1 MRYDSIEKFN
11 PPPPQRTMNMRKHT
25 LLLFLLLMAMPVL
38 AENRSFRQARE
49 IAERHAAKNGAHIG
63 QQSVKRAK
71 VLNKQQSTTSSRGYY
86 VFPHDGNCGYTIV
99 SGDDRMPEIVGYS
112 TTDTYSE
119 ENMPDGMK
127 HLMQAYEAMA
137 TALANGD
144 AKVERCLAEKE
155 ALAADST
162 YRQPR
167 VEPLLADI
175 AWGQTEPY
183 NNLCPMYDGQRRTV
197 TGCVAT
203 AMAQLMMY
211 YKYPQTLK
219 SDIPAYQT
227 SSYQL
232 DMPSVSAGER
242 YDWDNMLPQYSGS
255 AYTAA
260 QANAVA
266 KLMYHC
272 GLSAKADYGP
282 STGTN
287 CTPDVLVKY
296 WGYDPDVIKQLYR
309 ENFSLRR
316 WTYILD
322 AELRASRPVLYGGV
336 STTSGGHAFLCDGT
350 DGDGLYHIN
359 WGWNGWSNGYFDITI
374 LNSDYSGTES
384 TTAPADGFNYSCDMI
399 VGIMPD
405 NGVADAPLIE
415 TPLLKARENEGVGCE
430 LLTTERADTSGS
442 FRLSIAA
449 EFVNEEKTAFDGYA
463 GVGLKD
469 ESGIYLPL
477 STSKIYLEGMMEDG
491 SCYIEPLTFEID
503 YSFPKGRTRIY
514 QIYSTD
520 GNTWQQCGNYGK
532 LCYNFYGKLFYEFDA
547 TDTTLRMAE
556 DTLSA
561 SLASVDEFVEGYDAS
576 FNLTTSTTACSE
588 QMVMLYVYG
597 SQTPDK
603 PSEYAQSLY
612 VNIPAKGHVTRRF
625 ALRPPSAGDL
635 YVWVCDK
642 DGRELVSA
650 QKFEVAESQA
660 PILTLASKHVNTTAG
675 DLETE
680 NAYLWGYRTAVPRVN
695 ADKAV
700 LTYNVRND
708 GGLCYANA
716 RLTSAAFNSSTPD
729 GVYSSQSKRVKLSG
743 NGAVTTLT
751 FTLPLADYED
761 MRSLRCYLT
770 LYNSSVSAEIMDLDV
785 SEIPEVK
792 YYMVDNPNRY
802 WIQRGSALLFYIAG
816 APVGVHHIQASGN
829 SLTVQGGHGCMVLM
843 SEMPRKV
850 GIYNLQ
856 GQCVKYVAV
865 EAGQQQNISLPSGI
879 YVVEGKKVIVY

>member
-1 MRYDSIEKFN
+1 
-11 PPPPQRTMNMRKHT
+11 MRKHT

-137 TALANGD
+137 IALANGD
-144 AKVERCLAEKE
+144 AKAERCLAEKE

-167 VEPLLADI
+167 VAPLLADVV
-175 AWGQTEPY
+175 WGQTEPY
-183 NNLCPMYDGQRRTV
+183 NNLCPMYDDQRRTLN
-197 TGCVAT
+197 GCVPT

-211 YKYPQTLK
+211 YQYPQTLK

-227 SSYQL
+227 ESYQL
-232 DMPSVSAGER
+232 NMPSVSAGER
-242 YDWDNMLPQYSGS
+242 YDWDNMLPQYSGG

-272 GLSAKADYGP
+272 GLSVKADYGP
-282 STGTN
+282 STSAWCPPN
-287 CTPDVLVKY
+287 VLVKY
-296 WGYDPDVIKQLYR
+296 WGYDPDVIKQLNR
-309 ENFSLRR
+309 EDFSLRE
-316 WTYILD
+316 WTAILD
-322 AELRASRPVLYGGV
+322 AELRASRPVYYSGV
-336 STTSGGHAFLCDGT
+336 SFTSGGHAFLCDGA

-359 WGWNGWSNGYFDITI
+359 WGWSGWSNGYFDITI

-384 TTAPADGFNYSCDMI
+384 ATAPADGYNYSCRMI

-415 TPLLKARENEGVGCE
+415 TPQLKALEDEGVGCE
-430 LLTTERADTSGS
+430 LLTTERADANGS
-442 FRLSIAA
+442 FKLRINA
-449 EFVNEEKTAFDGYA
+449 EFGNDDKTAFEGYA
-463 GVGLKD
+463 GVCLED
-469 ESGIYLPL
+469 EKGTCTLL
-477 STSKIYLEGMMEDG
+477 GARKVYLEGMEENG
-491 SCYIEPLTFEID
+491 AYYFWSLTFEIG
-503 YSFPKGRTRIY
+503 YSFPTGRTRIY

-520 GNTWQQCGNYGK
+520 GETWQQCGNSDK
-532 LCYNFYGKLFYEFDA
+532 LCYEFDA
-547 TDTTLRMAE
+547 TDTTLRMVE

-588 QMVMLYVYG
+588 QNVMLYVYG

-603 PSEYAQSLY
+603 PSVCAQSLY

-635 YVWVCDK
+635 YVWVCDE

-675 DLETE
+675 DLETK

-695 ADKAV
+695 ADEAV

-716 RLTSAAFNSSTPD
+716 RLTSVAFNSSTPD
-729 GVYSSQSKRVKLSG
+729 GVYSSQSKRVRLSG

-761 MRSLRCYLT
+761 LRSRSCYLT
-770 LYNSSVSAEIMDLDV
+770 LYNSSESAEIMDLDV

-792 YYMVDNPNRY
+792 YYMVDSPNRY

>member
-1 MRYDSIEKFN
+1 
-11 PPPPQRTMNMRKHT
+11 
-25 LLLFLLLMAMPVL
+25 
-38 AENRSFRQARE
+38 
-49 IAERHAAKNGAHIG
+49 
-63 QQSVKRAK
+63 
-71 VLNKQQSTTSSRGYY
+71 
-86 VFPHDGNCGYTIV
+86 
-99 SGDDRMPEIVGYS
+99 
-112 TTDTYSE
+112 
-119 ENMPDGMK
+119 
-127 HLMQAYEAMA
+127 
-137 TALANGD
+137 
-144 AKVERCLAEKE
+144 
-155 ALAADST
+155 
-162 YRQPR
+162 
-167 VEPLLADI
+167 
-175 AWGQTEPY
+175 
-183 NNLCPMYDGQRRTV
+183 
-197 TGCVAT
+197 
-203 AMAQLMMY
+203 MMY
-211 YKYPQTLK
+211 YQYPQTLK

-296 WGYDPDVIKQLYR
+296 WGYDPDVIKQLNR
-309 ENFSLRR
+309 EGFSLRE
-316 WTYILD
+316 WTAILD
-322 AELRASRPVLYGGV
+322 AELRASRPVYYSGV
-336 STTSGGHAFLCDGT
+336 SFTSGGHAFLCDGA

-359 WGWNGWSNGYFDITI
+359 WGWSGWSNGYFDITI

-384 TTAPADGFNYSCDMI
+384 ATAPADGFNYSCSMI

-405 NGVADAPLIE
+405 NGVTDAPLIV
-415 TPLLKARENEGVGCE
+415 TPLLTAIEGEGVGCE

-588 QMVMLYVYG
+588 QNVMLYVYG
-597 SQTPDK
+597 SQTPEK

-635 YVWVCDK
+635 YVWVCDE
-642 DGRELVSA
+642 DGHELVSA

-680 NAYLWGYRTAVPRVN
+680 NAYLWGYRAAVPRVN
-695 ADKAV
+695 ADEAV

-716 RLTSAAFNSSTPD
+716 RLTSVAFNSSTPG

-761 MRSLRCYLT
+761 LRSRRCYLT
-770 LYNSSVSAEIMDLDV
+770 LYNSSESAEIMDLDV
-785 SEIPEVK
+785 SEIPRVK
-792 YYMVDNPNRY
+792 YYMVDSPNRY
-802 WIQRGSALLFYIAG
+802 WIQSGSALIFYIAG

-829 SLTVQGGHGCMVLM
+829 TLTVQGGHGCMVLM

>member
-1 MRYDSIEKFN
+1 
-11 PPPPQRTMNMRKHT
+11 
-25 LLLFLLLMAMPVL
+25 
-38 AENRSFRQARE
+38 
-49 IAERHAAKNGAHIG
+49 
-63 QQSVKRAK
+63 
-71 VLNKQQSTTSSRGYY
+71 
-86 VFPHDGNCGYTIV
+86 
-99 SGDDRMPEIVGYS
+99 
-112 TTDTYSE
+112 
-119 ENMPDGMK
+119 
-127 HLMQAYEAMA
+127 
-137 TALANGD
+137 
-144 AKVERCLAEKE
+144 
-155 ALAADST
+155 
-162 YRQPR
+162 
-167 VEPLLADI
+167 
-175 AWGQTEPY
+175 
-183 NNLCPMYDGQRRTV
+183 MYDGQRRTV

-227 SSYQL
+227 KSYQL
-232 DMPSVSAGER
+232 NMPSVSAGER

-255 AYTAA
+255 AYTAE

-272 GLSAKADYGP
+272 GLSFEADYGP
-282 STGTN
+282 SSTSAWCRPN
-287 CTPDVLVKY
+287 VLVKY
-296 WGYDPDVIKQLYR
+296 WGYDPDVIRPLYR
-309 ENFSLRR
+309 ENFSLRE
-316 WTYILD
+316 WTAILD
-322 AELRASRPVLYGGV
+322 AELQASRPVYYTGC
-336 STTSGGHAFLCDGT
+336 STTSASHAFLCDGA
-350 DGDGLYHIN
+350 DGNGLYHIN
-359 WGWNGWSNGYFDITI
+359 WGWSGWSNGYFDITI
-374 LNSDYSGTES
+374 LNSDYSGAES
-384 TTAPADGFNYSCDMI
+384 ATAPADGFNYTCSMI

-405 NGVADAPLIE
+405 NGVADAPLIV
-415 TPLLKARENEGVGCE
+415 TPLLTADKNEWVGCD
-430 LLTTERADTSGS
+430 LLTTERADANGS

-449 EFVNEEKTAFDGYA
+449 EFANYERTAFDGYV

-477 STSKIYLEGMMEDG
+477 STSKIYLGGMGENG
-491 SCYIEPLTFEID
+491 SYYSEPLRFKIN
-503 YSFPKGRTRIY
+503 YSFPEGRTRIY

-520 GNTWQQCGNYGK
+520 GNTWQQCGNSDK
-532 LCYNFYGKLFYEFDA
+532 LCYEFDA
-547 TDTTLRMAE
+547 TDTTLRMVE
-556 DTLSA
+556 DTLAA
-561 SLASVDEFVEGYDAS
+561 SLVSVDEFVGGYDAS
-576 FNLTTSTTACSE
+576 FNLTASTTACRE

-635 YVWVCDK
+635 YVWVCDE
-642 DGRELVSA
+642 DGHELVSA

-660 PILTLASKHVNTTAG
+660 PILTLASKHVNTTAD

-716 RLTSAAFNSSTPD
+716 LLVSVAFNSSTPD
-729 GVYSSQSKRVKLSG
+729 GVISSQSKRVKLSG

-761 MRSLRCYLT
+761 LRSLSCYLT
-770 LYNSSVSAEIMDLDV
+770 LYNSSESAEIMDLDV

-792 YYMVDNPNRY
+792 YYMVDSPNWY
-802 WIQRGSALLFYIAG
+802 WLQKSSDFMFYIAG
-816 APVGVHHIQASGN
+816 APVGVHHIQVKDNG
-829 SLTVQGGHGCMVLM
+829 LTVQGGHGCMMLM

>member
-1 MRYDSIEKFN
+1 
-11 PPPPQRTMNMRKHT
+11 
-25 LLLFLLLMAMPVL
+25 
-38 AENRSFRQARE
+38 
-49 IAERHAAKNGAHIG
+49 
-63 QQSVKRAK
+63 
-71 VLNKQQSTTSSRGYY
+71 
-86 VFPHDGNCGYTIV
+86 
-99 SGDDRMPEIVGYS
+99 
-112 TTDTYSE
+112 
-119 ENMPDGMK
+119 MK

-144 AKVERCLAEKE
+144 AKAERCLAEKE

-167 VEPLLADI
+167 VAPLLADV
-175 AWGQTEPY
+175 AWGQSEPY

-227 SSYQL
+227 KSYQL

-255 AYTAA
+255 AYTAE

-272 GLSAKADYGP
+272 GLSFEADYGP
-282 STGTN
+282 SSTSAWCRPN
-287 CTPDVLVKY
+287 VLVKY
-296 WGYDPDVIKQLYR
+296 WGYDPDVIRPLYR
-309 ENFSLRR
+309 ENFSLRE
-316 WTYILD
+316 WTAILD
-322 AELRASRPVLYGGV
+322 AELQALRPVYYRGC
-336 STTSGGHAFLCDGT
+336 STTSGSHAFLCDGA
-350 DGDGLYHIN
+350 DGNGLYHIN
-359 WGWNGWSNGYFDITI
+359 WGWSGWSNGYFDITV
-374 LNSDYSGTES
+374 LNSDYSGAES
-384 TTAPADGFNYSCDMI
+384 ATAPADGFNYTCSMI

-405 NGVADAPLIE
+405 NGVADAPLIV
-415 TPLLKARENEGVGCE
+415 TPLLTADKNEWVGCD
-430 LLTTERADTSGS
+430 LLTTERADANWS

-449 EFVNEEKTAFDGYA
+449 EFANYERTAFDGYA

-477 STSKIYLEGMMEDG
+477 STSKIYLGGMGENG
-491 SCYIEPLTFEID
+491 SYYSEPLRFKIN
-503 YSFPKGRTRIY
+503 YSFPEGRTRIY

-520 GNTWQQCGNYGK
+520 GNTWQQCGNSD
-532 LCYNFYGKLFYEFDA
+532 KLFYEFDA
-547 TDTTLRMAE
+547 TDTTLRMVE
-556 DTLSA
+556 DTLAA
-561 SLASVDEFVEGYDAS
+561 SLASVDEFVEGCDAS
-576 FNLTTSTTACSE
+576 FNLTASTTACRE

-603 PSEYAQSLY
+603 PSECAQPLY

-635 YVWVCDK
+635 YVWVCDE

-650 QKFEVAESQA
+650 QKFEVAESQT

-695 ADKAV
+695 ADEAV

-716 RLTSAAFNSSTPD
+716 LLVSVAFNSSTPD
-729 GVYSSQSKRVKLSG
+729 GVISSQSKRVKLSG

-761 MRSLRCYLT
+761 LRSLSCYLT
-770 LYNSSVSAEIMDLDV
+770 LYNSSESAEIMDLDV
-785 SEIPEVK
+785 SEIPEAK
-792 YYMVDNPNRY
+792 YYMVDIPNQY
-802 WIQRGSALLFYIAG
+802 WIQRGPALIFYIAG
-816 APVGVHHIQASGN
+816 APVGVHHIQVSGN
-829 SLTVQGGHGCMVLM
+829 SLTVQGGPGCMVLM

-856 GQCVKYVAV
+856 GQCVKHVAV
-865 EAGQQQNISLPSGI
+865 EAGQQQDISLPSGI

>member
-1 MRYDSIEKFN
+1 MKR
-11 PPPPQRTMNMRKHT
+11 HT

-63 QQSVKRAK
+63 LQSVKRAK
-71 VLNKQQSTTSSRGYY
+71 VLNKQQSATSSRGYY

-144 AKVERCLAEKE
+144 AKAERCLAEKE

-167 VEPLLADI
+167 VAPLLADV
-175 AWGQTEPY
+175 AWGQSEPY

-227 SSYQL
+227 KSYQL

-272 GLSAKADYGP
+272 GLSFEADYGP
-282 STGTN
+282 SSTSAWCRPN
-287 CTPDVLVKY
+287 VLVKY
-296 WGYDPDVIKQLYR
+296 WGYDPDVIRPLYR
-309 ENFSLRR
+309 EKFSLRE
-316 WTYILD
+316 WTAILD
-322 AELRASRPVLYGGV
+322 AELQALRPVYYRGC
-336 STTSGGHAFLCDGT
+336 STTSGSHAFLCDGA
-350 DGDGLYHIN
+350 DGNGLYHIN
-359 WGWNGWSNGYFDITI
+359 WGWSGWSNGYFDITV
-374 LNSDYSGTES
+374 LNSDYSGAES
-384 TTAPADGFNYSCDMI
+384 ATASADGFNYTCSMI

-405 NGVADAPLIE
+405 NGVADAPLIV
-415 TPLLKARENEGVGCE
+415 TPLLTAAKNEWVGCD
-430 LLTTERADTSGS
+430 LLTTERADANWS

-449 EFVNEEKTAFDGYA
+449 EFANYERTAFDGYA

-477 STSKIYLEGMMEDG
+477 STSKIYLGGMGENG
-491 SCYIEPLTFEID
+491 SYYSEPLRFKIN
-503 YSFPKGRTRIY
+503 YSFPEGRTRIY

-520 GNTWQQCGNYGK
+520 GNTWQQCGNSD
-532 LCYNFYGKLFYEFDA
+532 KLFYEFDA
-547 TDTTLRMAE
+547 TDTTLSMVE
-556 DTLSA
+556 DTLAA

-576 FNLTTSTTACSE
+576 FNLTASTTACRE

-603 PSEYAQSLY
+603 PSECAQPLY

-635 YVWVCDK
+635 YVWVCDE

-650 QKFEVAESQA
+650 QKFEVAESQT

-716 RLTSAAFNSSTPD
+716 CLTSVAFNSSTPD
-729 GVYSSQSKRVKLSG
+729 GVFSSQSKRVKLSG

-761 MRSLRCYLT
+761 LRSLSCDLT
-770 LYNSSVSAEIMDLDV
+770 LYDSSESTEIMDLDV

-792 YYMVDNPNRY
+792 YYIVDNSNRY
-802 WIQRGSALLFYIAG
+802 WVQRGSTLIFYIAG
-816 APVGVHHIQASGN
+816 APVGVHHIQVSGN
-829 SLTVQGGHGCMVLM
+829 SLTVQGGPGCVALM
-843 SEMPRKV
+843 SEMPRQV

-856 GQCVKYVAV
+856 VQCIKYVAV

>member
-1 MRYDSIEKFN
+1 
-11 PPPPQRTMNMRKHT
+11 
-25 LLLFLLLMAMPVL
+25 MPVL

-71 VLNKQQSTTSSRGYY
+71 VLNKQQSTISSRGYY

-144 AKVERCLAEKE
+144 AKAERCLAEKE

-167 VEPLLADI
+167 VAPLLADV
-175 AWGQTEPY
+175 AWGQSEPY

-227 SSYQL
+227 KSYQL

-255 AYTAA
+255 AYTAE

-272 GLSAKADYGP
+272 GLSFEADYGP
-282 STGTN
+282 SSTSAWCRPN
-287 CTPDVLVKY
+287 VLVKY
-296 WGYDPDVIKQLYR
+296 WGYDPDVIRPLYR
-309 ENFSLRR
+309 ENFSLRE
-316 WTYILD
+316 WTAILD
-322 AELRASRPVLYGGV
+322 AELQALRPVYYRGC
-336 STTSGGHAFLCDGT
+336 STTSGSHAFLCDGA
-350 DGDGLYHIN
+350 DGNGLYHIN
-359 WGWNGWSNGYFDITI
+359 WGWSGWSNGYFDITV
-374 LNSDYSGTES
+374 LNSDYSGAES
-384 TTAPADGFNYSCDMI
+384 ATAPADGFNYTCSMI

-405 NGVADAPLIE
+405 NGVADAPLIV
-415 TPLLKARENEGVGCE
+415 TPLLTADKNEWVGCD
-430 LLTTERADTSGS
+430 LLTTERADANWS

-449 EFVNEEKTAFDGYA
+449 EFANYERTAFDGYA

-477 STSKIYLEGMMEDG
+477 STSKIYLGGMGENG
-491 SCYIEPLTFEID
+491 SYYSEPLRFKIN
-503 YSFPKGRTRIY
+503 YSFPEGRTRIY

-520 GNTWQQCGNYGK
+520 GNTWQQCGNSD
-532 LCYNFYGKLFYEFDA
+532 KLFYEFDA
-547 TDTTLRMAE
+547 TDTTLRMVE

-561 SLASVDEFVEGYDAS
+561 SLASVDEFVEGYDAK
-576 FNLTTSTTACSE
+576 FNLTASTTACSE
-588 QMVMLYVYG
+588 QKIMLYVYG

-603 PSEYAQSLY
+603 PSEYAQCLY

-625 ALRPPSAGDL
+625 ALCPPSAGDL
-635 YVWVCDK
+635 YVWVCDEN
-642 DGRELVSA
+642 GRELVSA

-660 PILTLASKHVNTTAG
+660 PILTLVSKEINTTAG
-675 DLETE
+675 DFETE
-680 NAYLWGYRTAVPRVN
+680 YAYFFSHHLAVPRVN
-695 ADKAV
+695 ADEAIV
-700 LTYNVRND
+700 TYDVRND
-708 GGLCYANA
+708 GGLCYAYA
-716 RLTSAAFNSSTPD
+716 DLLSIAFNSSTPD
-729 GVYSSQSKRVKLSG
+729 GVYSSQSKRVELPG
-743 NGAVTTLT
+743 NGAVTTLSY
-751 FTLPLADYED
+751 TLPLADYEEL
-761 MRSLRCYLT
+761 RSVICDLYL
-770 LYNSSVSAEIMDLDV
+770 YESAESTEAMNIDV
-785 SEIPEVK
+785 SEIPEEEFYV
-792 YYMVDNPNRY
+792 VGDPNRY
-802 WIQRGSALLFYIAG
+802 WAQRGTVLGFYIAG
-816 APVGVHHIQASGN
+816 ATVGVHHIQASGN
-829 SLTVQGGHGCMVLM
+829 NLTVQGGHGCMMLM
-843 SEMPRKV
+843 SEMPRQV

-856 GQCVKYVAV
+856 GQCIQYVAV

>member
-1 MRYDSIEKFN
+1 
-11 PPPPQRTMNMRKHT
+11 MNMRKHT

-63 QQSVKRAK
+63 LQSVKRAK

-167 VEPLLADI
+167 VAPLLADV
-175 AWGQTEPY
+175 AWGQSEPY

-227 SSYQL
+227 KSYQL

-272 GLSAKADYGP
+272 GLSFEADYGP
-282 STGTN
+282 SSTSAWCRPN
-287 CTPDVLVKY
+287 VLVKY
-296 WGYDPDVIKQLYR
+296 WGYDPDVIRPLYR
-309 ENFSLRR
+309 EEFSLRE
-316 WTYILD
+316 WTAILD
-322 AELRASRPVLYGGV
+322 AELQALRPVYYRGC
-336 STTSGGHAFLCDGT
+336 STTSGSHAFLCDGA
-350 DGDGLYHIN
+350 DGNGLYHIN
-359 WGWNGWSNGYFDITI
+359 WGWSGWSNGYFDITV
-374 LNSDYSGTES
+374 LNSDYSGAES
-384 TTAPADGFNYSCDMI
+384 ATAPADGFNYTCSMI

-405 NGVADAPLIE
+405 NGVADAPLIV
-415 TPLLKARENEGVGCE
+415 TPLLTAAKNEWVGCD
-430 LLTTERADTSGS
+430 LLTTERADANWS

-449 EFVNEEKTAFDGYA
+449 EFANYERTAFDGYA

-477 STSKIYLEGMMEDG
+477 STSKIYLGGMGENG
-491 SCYIEPLTFEID
+491 SYYSEPLRFKIN
-503 YSFPKGRTRIY
+503 YSFPEGRTRIY

-520 GNTWQQCGNYGK
+520 GNTWQQCGNSD
-532 LCYNFYGKLFYEFDA
+532 KLFYEFDA
-547 TDTTLRMAE
+547 TDTTLRMVE

-561 SLASVDEFVEGYDAS
+561 SLASVDEFVEGYGAS
-576 FNLTTSTTACSE
+576 FNLTASTTACRE

-603 PSEYAQSLY
+603 PSECAQPLY

-635 YVWVCDK
+635 YVWVCDE

-650 QKFEVAESQA
+650 QKFEVAENQT
-660 PILTLASKHVNTTAG
+660 PMLTLASKHVNTTAG

-695 ADKAV
+695 AYKAV
-700 LTYNVRND
+700 LAYNVRND

-716 RLTSAAFNSSTPD
+716 CLTSFAFNSSTPD
-729 GVYSSQSKRVKLSG
+729 GVFSSQSKRVKLSG

-761 MRSLRCYLT
+761 LRSLSCDLT
-770 LYNSSVSAEIMDLDV
+770 LYDSSESTEIMDLDLDV

-792 YYMVDNPNRY
+792 YYIVDNSNRY
-802 WIQRGSALLFYIAG
+802 WVQRGSTLIFYIAG
-816 APVGVHHIQASGN
+816 APVGVHHIQVSGN
-829 SLTVQGGHGCMVLM
+829 SLTVQGGPGCMMLM
-843 SEMPRKV
+843 SEMPRQV

-856 GQCVKYVAV
+856 GQCIKYVAV
-865 EAGQQQNISLPSGI
+865 EAGRQQNISLPSGI

>member
-1 MRYDSIEKFN
+1 
-11 PPPPQRTMNMRKHT
+11 MNMRKHT

-63 QQSVKRAK
+63 LQSVKRAK

-144 AKVERCLAEKE
+144 AKAERCLAEKE

-167 VEPLLADI
+167 VAPLLADV
-175 AWGQTEPY
+175 AWGQSEPY

-227 SSYQL
+227 KSYQL

-272 GLSAKADYGP
+272 GLSFEADYGP
-282 STGTN
+282 SSTSAWCRPN
-287 CTPDVLVKY
+287 VLVKY
-296 WGYDPDVIKQLYR
+296 WGYDPDVIKHLYR
-309 ENFSLRR
+309 EKFSLRE
-316 WTYILD
+316 WTAILD
-322 AELRASRPVLYGGV
+322 AELQASRPVYYTGC
-336 STTSGGHAFLCDGT
+336 STTSGGHAFLCDGA
-350 DGDGLYHIN
+350 DGNGLYHIN
-359 WGWNGWSNGYFDITI
+359 WGWSGWSNGYFDITI
-374 LNSDYSGTES
+374 LNSDYSGAES
-384 TTAPADGFNYSCDMI
+384 ATAPADGYNNTCKMI

-405 NGVADAPLIE
+405 NGVADAPLIV
-415 TPLLKARENEGVGCE
+415 TPLLTADENEWVGCD
-430 LLTTERADTSGS
+430 LLTAERADANGT
-442 FRLSIAA
+442 FRISIAA
-449 EFVNEEKTAFDGYA
+449 EFGNYEKTAFDGYA

-477 STSKIYLEGMMEDG
+477 STSKIYLGGMGEYG
-491 SCYIEPLTFEID
+491 SYYSEPLRFKIN
-503 YSFPKGRTRIY
+503 YSFPEGRTRIY

-520 GNTWQQCGNYGK
+520 GETWQQCGNSDK
-532 LCYNFYGKLFYEFDA
+532 LCYEFDA
-547 TDTTLRMAE
+547 TDTTLRMVE

-561 SLASVDEFVEGYDAS
+561 SLASVDEFVEGYGAS
-576 FNLTTSTTACSE
+576 FNLTASTTACSE
-588 QMVMLYVYG
+588 QNVMLYVYG
-597 SQTPDK
+597 SQTPEK

-635 YVWVCDK
+635 YVWVCDE

-650 QKFEVAESQA
+650 QKFEVAENQT
-660 PILTLASKHVNTTAG
+660 PMLTLASKHVNTTAG

-716 RLTSAAFNSSTPD
+716 CLMSFAFNSSTPD
-729 GVYSSQSKRVKLSG
+729 GVFSSQSKRVKLSG

-761 MRSLRCYLT
+761 LRSLSCDLT
-770 LYNSSVSAEIMDLDV
+770 LYDSSESTEIMDLDLDV

-792 YYMVDNPNRY
+792 YYIVDNSNRY
-802 WIQRGSALLFYIAG
+802 WVQRGSTLIFYIAG
-816 APVGVHHIQASGN
+816 APVGVHHIQVSGN
-829 SLTVQGGHGCMVLM
+829 SLTVQGGPGCMTLM
-843 SEMPRKV
+843 SEMPRQV

-856 GQCVKYVAV
+856 GQCIKYVAV
-865 EAGQQQNISLPSGI
+865 EAGQQQNISLPLGI

>member
-1 MRYDSIEKFN
+1 
-11 PPPPQRTMNMRKHT
+11 
-25 LLLFLLLMAMPVL
+25 
-38 AENRSFRQARE
+38 
-49 IAERHAAKNGAHIG
+49 
-63 QQSVKRAK
+63 
-71 VLNKQQSTTSSRGYY
+71 
-86 VFPHDGNCGYTIV
+86 
-99 SGDDRMPEIVGYS
+99 
-112 TTDTYSE
+112 
-119 ENMPDGMK
+119 
-127 HLMQAYEAMA
+127 
-137 TALANGD
+137 
-144 AKVERCLAEKE
+144 
-155 ALAADST
+155 
-162 YRQPR
+162 
-167 VEPLLADI
+167 
-175 AWGQTEPY
+175 
-183 NNLCPMYDGQRRTV
+183 
-197 TGCVAT
+197 
-203 AMAQLMMY
+203 
-211 YKYPQTLK
+211 
-219 SDIPAYQT
+219 
-227 SSYQL
+227 
-232 DMPSVSAGER
+232 MPSVSAGER

-282 STGTN
+282 STGAWCRPN
-287 CTPDVLVKY
+287 VLVKY
-296 WGYDPDVIKQLYR
+296 WGYDPDVIRPLYR
-309 ENFSLRR
+309 ERFSLRE
-316 WTYILD
+316 WTAILD
-322 AELRASRPVLYGGV
+322 AELRASRPVYYTGC
-336 STTSGGHAFLCDGT
+336 STTSASHAFLCDGA
-350 DGDGLYHIN
+350 DGNGLYHIN
-359 WGWNGWSNGYFDITI
+359 WGWSGWSNGYFDITI
-374 LNSDYSGTES
+374 LNSDYSGAES
-384 TTAPADGFNYSCDMI
+384 ATAPADGFNYTCSMI

-405 NGVADAPLIE
+405 NGVADAPLIV
-415 TPLLKARENEGVGCE
+415 TPLLTADKNEWVGCD
-430 LLTTERADTSGS
+430 LLTTERADANGS

-449 EFVNEEKTAFDGYA
+449 EFANYERTAFDGYV

-477 STSKIYLEGMMEDG
+477 STSKIYLGGMGENG
-491 SCYIEPLTFEID
+491 SYYSEPLRFKIN
-503 YSFPKGRTRIY
+503 YSFPEGRTRIY

-520 GNTWQQCGNYGK
+520 GNTWQQCGNSD
-532 LCYNFYGKLFYEFDA
+532 KLFYEFDA
-547 TDTTLRMAE
+547 TDTTLRMVE
-556 DTLSA
+556 DTLAA
-561 SLASVDEFVEGYDAS
+561 SLVSVDEFVGGYDAS
-576 FNLTTSTTACSE
+576 FNLTASTTACRE

-635 YVWVCDK
+635 YVWVCDE
-642 DGRELVSA
+642 DGHELVSA

-716 RLTSAAFNSSTPD
+716 LLVSVAFNSSTPD
-729 GVYSSQSKRVKLSG
+729 GVISSQSKRVKLSG

-761 MRSLRCYLT
+761 LRSLSCYLT
-770 LYNSSVSAEIMDLDV
+770 LYNSSESAEIMDLDV

-792 YYMVDNPNRY
+792 YYMVDSPNWY
-802 WIQRGSALLFYIAG
+802 WLQKSSDFMFYIAG
-816 APVGVHHIQASGN
+816 APVGVHHIQVKDNG
-829 SLTVQGGHGCMVLM
+829 LTVQGGHGCMMLM

-856 GQCVKYVAV
+856 GQCIKHVAV

>member
-1 MRYDSIEKFN
+1 
-11 PPPPQRTMNMRKHT
+11 MNMRKHT

-63 QQSVKRAK
+63 LQSVKRAK

-144 AKVERCLAEKE
+144 AKAERCLAEKE

-167 VEPLLADI
+167 VAPLLADV
-175 AWGQTEPY
+175 AWGQSEPY

-232 DMPSVSAGER
+232 NMPLVSAGER

-272 GLSAKADYGP
+272 GLSAKADHGP
-282 STGTN
+282 STGAW
-287 CTPDVLVKY
+287 CTPYVLVKY
-296 WGYDPDVIKQLYR
+296 WGYDPDVIKHLYR
-309 ENFSLRR
+309 EKFSLRE
-316 WTYILD
+316 WTAILD
-322 AELRASRPVLYGGV
+322 AELQASRPVYYTGC
-336 STTSGGHAFLCDGT
+336 STTSGGHAFLCDGA
-350 DGDGLYHIN
+350 DGNGLYHIN
-359 WGWNGWSNGYFDITI
+359 WGWSGWNNGYFDITV
-374 LNSDYSGTES
+374 LNSDYSGAES
-384 TTAPADGFNYSCDMI
+384 ATAPADGFNYTCKMI

-405 NGVADAPLIE
+405 NGVADAPLIV
-415 TPLLKARENEGVGCE
+415 TPLLTADENEWVGCD
-430 LLTTERADTSGS
+430 LLTTERADANGT

-449 EFVNEEKTAFDGYA
+449 EFGNYERTAFDGYA

-477 STSKIYLEGMMEDG
+477 STSKIYLGGMGEYG
-491 SCYIEPLTFEID
+491 SYYSEPLRFKID
-503 YSFPKGRTRIY
+503 YSFPEGRTRIY

-520 GNTWQQCGNYGK
+520 GETWQQCGNSDK
-532 LCYNFYGKLFYEFDA
+532 LCYEFDA
-547 TDTTLRMAE
+547 TDTTLRMVE

-561 SLASVDEFVEGYDAS
+561 SLASVDEFVEGYGAS
-576 FNLTTSTTACSE
+576 FNLTASTTACSE
-588 QMVMLYVYG
+588 QDVMLYVYG
-597 SQTPDK
+597 SQTPEK
-603 PSEYAQSLY
+603 PSEYAQSLH

-635 YVWVCDK
+635 YVWVCDE

-650 QKFEVAESQA
+650 QKFEVAESQT
-660 PILTLASKHVNTTAG
+660 PMLTLASKHVNTTAG

-700 LTYNVRND
+700 LAYNVRND

-716 RLTSAAFNSSTPD
+716 LLASFAFNSSTPD
-729 GVYSSQSKRVKLSG
+729 GVFSSQSKRVKLSG

-761 MRSLRCYLT
+761 LRSLSCDLT
-770 LYNSSVSAEIMDLDV
+770 LYDSSESTEIMDLDV
-785 SEIPEVK
+785 SEIEIPEVK
-792 YYMVDNPNRY
+792 YYIVDNSNRY
-802 WIQRGSALLFYIAG
+802 WVQRGSTLIFYIAG
-816 APVGVHHIQASGN
+816 APVGVHHIQTSGN

-856 GQCVKYVAV
+856 GQCIKYVAV
-865 EAGQQQNISLPSGI
+865 GAGQQQNISLPSGI

>member
-1 MRYDSIEKFN
+1 
-11 PPPPQRTMNMRKHT
+11 
-25 LLLFLLLMAMPVL
+25 MPVL

-144 AKVERCLAEKE
+144 AKAERCLAEKE

-211 YKYPQTLK
+211 YKYPQTLQ

-296 WGYDPDVIKQLYR
+296 WGYDPDVIKQLNR
-309 ENFSLRR
+309 EGFSLRE
-316 WTYILD
+316 WTAILD
-322 AELRASRPVLYGGV
+322 AELQASRPVYYSGF
-336 STTSGGHAFLCDGT
+336 STTSGGHAFLCDGA

-359 WGWNGWSNGYFDITI
+359 WGWSGWSNGYFDITI

-384 TTAPADGFNYSCDMI
+384 ATAPADGYNYSCSMI

-415 TPLLKARENEGVGCE
+415 TPLLKALDNERVGCE

-576 FNLTTSTTACSE
+576 FNLTASTTACSE
-588 QMVMLYVYG
+588 QNVMLYVYG

-603 PSEYAQSLY
+603 PSECAQTLY

-680 NAYLWGYRTAVPRVN
+680 NAYLWGYRAAVPRVN
-695 ADKAV
+695 ADEAV

-716 RLTSAAFNSSTPD
+716 RLTSVAFNSSTPG

-761 MRSLRCYLT
+761 LRSRRCYLT
-770 LYNSSVSAEIMDLDV
+770 LYNSSESAEIMDLDV

-802 WIQRGSALLFYIAG
+802 WVQRSSALIFYIAG
-816 APVGVHHIQASGN
+816 TPVGVHHIHASGN
-829 SLTVQGGHGCMVLM
+829 SLTVQGGHGCMMLM
-843 SEMPRKV
+843 SEMPRQV

-856 GQCVKYVAV
+856 GQCVKHVAV

>member
-1 MRYDSIEKFN
+1 
-11 PPPPQRTMNMRKHT
+11 
-25 LLLFLLLMAMPVL
+25 
-38 AENRSFRQARE
+38 
-49 IAERHAAKNGAHIG
+49 
-63 QQSVKRAK
+63 
-71 VLNKQQSTTSSRGYY
+71 
-86 VFPHDGNCGYTIV
+86 
-99 SGDDRMPEIVGYS
+99 
-112 TTDTYSE
+112 
-119 ENMPDGMK
+119 
-127 HLMQAYEAMA
+127 
-137 TALANGD
+137 
-144 AKVERCLAEKE
+144 
-155 ALAADST
+155 
-162 YRQPR
+162 
-167 VEPLLADI
+167 
-175 AWGQTEPY
+175 
-183 NNLCPMYDGQRRTV
+183 
-197 TGCVAT
+197 
-203 AMAQLMMY
+203 
-211 YKYPQTLK
+211 
-219 SDIPAYQT
+219 
-227 SSYQL
+227 
-232 DMPSVSAGER
+232 MPSVSAGER

-296 WGYDPDVIKQLYR
+296 WGYDPDVIKQLNR
-309 ENFSLRR
+309 EGFSLRE
-316 WTYILD
+316 WTAILD
-322 AELRASRPVLYGGV
+322 AELRASRPVYYSGV
-336 STTSGGHAFLCDGT
+336 SFTSGGHAFLCDGA

-359 WGWNGWSNGYFDITI
+359 WGWSGWSNGYFDITI

-384 TTAPADGFNYSCDMI
+384 ATAPADGFNYSCSMI

-405 NGVADAPLIE
+405 NGVTDAPLIV
-415 TPLLKARENEGVGCE
+415 TPLLTAIEGEGVGCE

-792 YYMVDNPNRY
+792 YYMVDIPNQY
-802 WIQRGSALLFYIAG
+802 WIQRGPALIFYIAG
-816 APVGVHHIQASGN
+816 NPVGVHHIQTSGN
-829 SLTVQGGHGCMVLM
+829 SLTVQGGHGCMMLM

-856 GQCVKYVAV
+856 GQCIKYVAV
-865 EAGQQQNISLPSGI
+865 EAGQQQDISLPSDI

>member
-1 MRYDSIEKFN
+1 
-11 PPPPQRTMNMRKHT
+11 MNMRKHT

-63 QQSVKRAK
+63 LQSVKRAK

-167 VEPLLADI
+167 VAPLLADV
-175 AWGQTEPY
+175 AWGQSEPY

-211 YKYPQTLK
+211 YQYPQTLK

-232 DMPSVSAGER
+232 NMPLVSAGER

-272 GLSAKADYGP
+272 GLSAKADHGP
-282 STGTN
+282 STGAW
-287 CTPDVLVKY
+287 CTPYVLVKY
-296 WGYDPDVIKQLYR
+296 WGYDPDVIKHLYR
-309 ENFSLRR
+309 EKFSLRE
-316 WTYILD
+316 WTAILD
-322 AELRASRPVLYGGV
+322 AELQASRPVYYTGC
-336 STTSGGHAFLCDGT
+336 STTSGGHAFLCDGA
-350 DGDGLYHIN
+350 DGNGLYHIN
-359 WGWNGWSNGYFDITI
+359 WGWSGWNNGYFDITV
-374 LNSDYSGTES
+374 LNSDYSGAES
-384 TTAPADGFNYSCDMI
+384 ATAPADGYNYTCKMI

-405 NGVADAPLIE
+405 NGVADAPLIV
-415 TPLLKARENEGVGCE
+415 TPLLTADENEWVGCD
-430 LLTTERADTSGS
+430 LLTTERADANGT

-449 EFVNEEKTAFDGYA
+449 EFGNYEKTAFDGYA

-477 STSKIYLEGMMEDG
+477 STSKIYLGGMGEYG
-491 SCYIEPLTFEID
+491 SYYSEPLRFKID
-503 YSFPKGRTRIY
+503 YSFPEGRTRIY

-520 GNTWQQCGNYGK
+520 GETWQQCGNSDK
-532 LCYNFYGKLFYEFDA
+532 LCYEFDA
-547 TDTTLRMAE
+547 TDTTLRMVE

-561 SLASVDEFVEGYDAS
+561 SLASVDEFVEGYGAS
-576 FNLTTSTTACSE
+576 FNLTASTTACSE
-588 QMVMLYVYG
+588 QDVMLYVYG
-597 SQTPDK
+597 SQTPEK
-603 PSEYAQSLY
+603 PSEYAQSLH

-635 YVWVCDK
+635 YVWVCDE

-650 QKFEVAESQA
+650 QKFEVAESQT
-660 PILTLASKHVNTTAG
+660 PMLTLASKHVNTTAG

-700 LTYNVRND
+700 LAYNVRND

-716 RLTSAAFNSSTPD
+716 LLASFAFNSSTPD
-729 GVYSSQSKRVKLSG
+729 GVFSSQSKRVKLSG

-761 MRSLRCYLT
+761 LRSLSCDLT
-770 LYNSSVSAEIMDLDV
+770 LYDSSESTEIMDLDV

-792 YYMVDNPNRY
+792 YYIVDNSNRY
-802 WIQRGSALLFYIAG
+802 WVQRGSTLIFYIAG
-816 APVGVHHIQASGN
+816 APVGVHHIQVSGN
-829 SLTVQGGHGCMVLM
+829 SLTVQGGPGCMMLM
-843 SEMPRKV
+843 SEMPRQV
-850 GIYNLQ
+850 GVYNLQ
-856 GQCVKYVAV
+856 GQCIKYVAV

>member
-1 MRYDSIEKFN
+1 
-11 PPPPQRTMNMRKHT
+11 MNMRKHT

-49 IAERHAAKNGAHIG
+49 IAERHAVKNGAHIG
-63 QQSVKRAK
+63 LQSVKRAK

-144 AKVERCLAEKE
+144 AKAERCLAEKE

-167 VEPLLADI
+167 VAPLLADI

-183 NNLCPMYDGQRRTV
+183 NNLCPMYDDQRRTV

-211 YKYPQTLK
+211 YQYPQTLK
-219 SDIPAYQT
+219 SDIPAYKT
-227 SSYQL
+227 DSYQL
-232 DMPSVSAGER
+232 DMPLVSAGER

-272 GLSAKADYGP
+272 GLSAKADHGP
-282 STGTN
+282 STGAW
-287 CTPDVLVKY
+287 CTPYVLVKY
-296 WGYDPDVIKQLYR
+296 WGYDPDVIKHLYR
-309 ENFSLRR
+309 EKFSLRE
-316 WTYILD
+316 WTAILD
-322 AELRASRPVLYGGV
+322 AELQASRPVYYTGC
-336 STTSGGHAFLCDGT
+336 STTSGGHAFLCDGA
-350 DGDGLYHIN
+350 DGNGLYHIN
-359 WGWNGWSNGYFDITI
+359 WGWSGWSNGYFDITV
-374 LNSDYSGTES
+374 LNSDYSGAES
-384 TTAPADGFNYSCDMI
+384 ATAPADGYNNTCKMI

-405 NGVADAPLIE
+405 NGVADAPLIV
-415 TPLLKARENEGVGCE
+415 TPLLTADENEWVGCD
-430 LLTTERADTSGS
+430 LLTAERADANGT
-442 FRLSIAA
+442 FRISIAA
-449 EFVNEEKTAFDGYA
+449 EFGNYEKTAFDGYA

-477 STSKIYLEGMMEDG
+477 STSKIYLGGMGEYG
-491 SCYIEPLTFEID
+491 SYYSEPLRFKID
-503 YSFPKGRTRIY
+503 YSFPEGRTRIY

-520 GNTWQQCGNYGK
+520 GETWQQCGNSDK
-532 LCYNFYGKLFYEFDA
+532 LCYEFDA
-547 TDTTLRMAE
+547 TDTTLRMVE

-561 SLASVDEFVEGYDAS
+561 SLASVDEFVEGYGAS
-576 FNLTTSTTACSE
+576 FNLTASTTACSE
-588 QMVMLYVYG
+588 QNVMLYVYG
-597 SQTPDK
+597 SQTPEK

-650 QKFEVAESQA
+650 QKFEVAESQT
-660 PILTLASKHVNTTAG
+660 PMLTLASKHVNTTAG

-700 LTYNVRND
+700 LAYNVRND

-716 RLTSAAFNSSTPD
+716 CLTSFAFNSSTPD
-729 GVYSSQSKRVKLSG
+729 GVFSSQSKRVKLSG

-761 MRSLRCYLT
+761 LRSLSCDLT
-770 LYNSSVSAEIMDLDV
+770 LYDSSESTEIMDLDLDV

-792 YYMVDNPNRY
+792 YYIVDNSNRY
-802 WIQRGSALLFYIAG
+802 WVQRGSTLIFYIAG
-816 APVGVHHIQASGN
+816 APVGVHHIQVSGN
-829 SLTVQGGHGCMVLM
+829 SLTVQGGPGCVALM

-856 GQCVKYVAV
+856 GQCIKYVAV
-865 EAGQQQNISLPSGI
+865 EAGQQQNINLPSGI

>member
-1 MRYDSIEKFN
+1 
-11 PPPPQRTMNMRKHT
+11 MNMRKHT

-49 IAERHAAKNGAHIG
+49 IAERHAVKNGVHIG
-63 QQSVKRAK
+63 LQSVKRAK

-144 AKVERCLAEKE
+144 AKAERCLAEKE

-167 VEPLLADI
+167 VAPLLADV
-175 AWGQTEPY
+175 AWGQSEPY

-232 DMPSVSAGER
+232 NMPLVSAGER

-272 GLSAKADYGP
+272 GLSAKADHGP
-282 STGTN
+282 STGAW
-287 CTPDVLVKY
+287 CTPYVLVKY
-296 WGYDPDVIKQLYR
+296 WGYDPDVIKHLYR
-309 ENFSLRR
+309 EKFSLRE
-316 WTYILD
+316 WTAILD
-322 AELRASRPVLYGGV
+322 AELQASRPVYYTGC
-336 STTSGGHAFLCDGT
+336 STTSGGHAFLCDGA
-350 DGDGLYHIN
+350 DGNGLYHIN
-359 WGWNGWSNGYFDITI
+359 WGWSGWNNGYFDITV
-374 LNSDYSGTES
+374 LNSDYSGAES
-384 TTAPADGFNYSCDMI
+384 ATAPADGYNYTCKMI

-405 NGVADAPLIE
+405 NGVADAPLIV
-415 TPLLKARENEGVGCE
+415 TPLLTADENEWVGCD
-430 LLTTERADTSGS
+430 LLTTERADANGT

-449 EFVNEEKTAFDGYA
+449 EFGNYEKTAFDGYA

-477 STSKIYLEGMMEDG
+477 STSKIYLGGMGEYG
-491 SCYIEPLTFEID
+491 SYYSEPLRFKID
-503 YSFPKGRTRIY
+503 YSFPEGRTRIY

-520 GNTWQQCGNYGK
+520 GETWQQCGNSDK
-532 LCYNFYGKLFYEFDA
+532 LCYEFDA
-547 TDTTLRMAE
+547 TDTTLRMVE

-561 SLASVDEFVEGYDAS
+561 SLASVDEFVEGYGAS
-576 FNLTTSTTACSE
+576 FNLTASTTACSE
-588 QMVMLYVYG
+588 QDVMLYVYG
-597 SQTPDK
+597 SQTPEK
-603 PSEYAQSLY
+603 PSEYAQSLH

-635 YVWVCDK
+635 YVWVCDE

-650 QKFEVAESQA
+650 QKFEVAESQT
-660 PILTLASKHVNTTAG
+660 PMLTLASKHVNTTAG

-700 LTYNVRND
+700 LAYNVRND

-716 RLTSAAFNSSTPD
+716 LLASFAFNSSTPD
-729 GVYSSQSKRVKLSG
+729 GVFSSQSKRVKLSG

-761 MRSLRCYLT
+761 LRSLSCDLT
-770 LYNSSVSAEIMDLDV
+770 LYDSSESTEIMDLDV
-785 SEIPEVK
+785 SEIEIPEVK
-792 YYMVDNPNRY
+792 YYIVDNSNRY
-802 WIQRGSALLFYIAG
+802 WVQRGSTLIFYIAG
-816 APVGVHHIQASGN
+816 APVGVHHIQVSGN
-829 SLTVQGGHGCMVLM
+829 SLTVQGGPGCVALM

-856 GQCVKYVAV
+856 GQCVKHVAV

>member
-1 MRYDSIEKFN
+1 
-11 PPPPQRTMNMRKHT
+11 MRKHT

-63 QQSVKRAK
+63 LQSVKRAK

-144 AKVERCLAEKE
+144 AKAERCLAEKE

-167 VEPLLADI
+167 VAPLLADV
-175 AWGQTEPY
+175 AWGQSEPY

-211 YKYPQTLK
+211 YKYPQTLQ

-227 SSYQL
+227 KSYQL

-272 GLSAKADYGP
+272 GLSFEADYGP
-282 STGTN
+282 SSTSAWCRPN
-287 CTPDVLVKY
+287 VLVKY
-296 WGYDPDVIKQLYR
+296 WGYDPDVIRPLYR
-309 ENFSLRR
+309 EKFSLRE
-316 WTYILD
+316 WTAILD
-322 AELRASRPVLYGGV
+322 AELQALRPVYYRGC
-336 STTSGGHAFLCDGT
+336 STTSGSHAFLCDGA
-350 DGDGLYHIN
+350 DGNGLYHIN
-359 WGWNGWSNGYFDITI
+359 WGWSGWSNGYFDITV
-374 LNSDYSGTES
+374 LNSDYSGAES
-384 TTAPADGFNYSCDMI
+384 ATAPADGFNYTCSMI

-405 NGVADAPLIE
+405 NGVADAPLIV
-415 TPLLKARENEGVGCE
+415 TPLLTAAKNEWVGCD
-430 LLTTERADTSGS
+430 LLTTERADANWS

-449 EFVNEEKTAFDGYA
+449 EFANYERTAFDGYA

-477 STSKIYLEGMMEDG
+477 STSKIYLGGMGENG
-491 SCYIEPLTFEID
+491 SYYSEPLRFKIN
-503 YSFPKGRTRIY
+503 YSFPEGRTRIY

-520 GNTWQQCGNYGK
+520 GNTWQQCGNSD
-532 LCYNFYGKLFYEFDA
+532 KLFYEFDA
-547 TDTTLRMAE
+547 TDTTLRMVE

-561 SLASVDEFVEGYDAS
+561 SLASVDEFVEGYGAS
-576 FNLTTSTTACSE
+576 FNLTASTTACRE

-603 PSEYAQSLY
+603 PSECAQPLY

-635 YVWVCDK
+635 YVWVCDE

-650 QKFEVAESQA
+650 QKFEVAENQT
-660 PILTLASKHVNTTAG
+660 PMLTLASKHVNTTAG

-700 LTYNVRND
+700 LAYNVRND

-716 RLTSAAFNSSTPD
+716 CLMSFAFNSSTPD
-729 GVYSSQSKRVKLSG
+729 GVFSSQSKRVKLSG

-761 MRSLRCYLT
+761 LRSLSCDLT
-770 LYNSSVSAEIMDLDV
+770 LYDSSESTEIMDLDLDV

-792 YYMVDNPNRY
+792 YYIVDNSNRY
-802 WIQRGSALLFYIAG
+802 WVQRGSTLIFYIAG
-816 APVGVHHIQASGN
+816 APVGVHHIHTSGN
-829 SLTVQGGHGCMVLM
+829 SLTVQGGHGCMMLM
-843 SEMPRKV
+843 SEMPRQV

-856 GQCVKYVAV
+856 GQCIKYVAV

>member
-1 MRYDSIEKFN
+1 
-11 PPPPQRTMNMRKHT
+11 MNMRKHT

-49 IAERHAAKNGAHIG
+49 IAERHAVKNGAHIG
-63 QQSVKRAK
+63 LQSVKRAK

-167 VEPLLADI
+167 VAPLLADV
-175 AWGQTEPY
+175 AWGQSEPY

-227 SSYQL
+227 ESYQL
-232 DMPSVSAGER
+232 DMPLVSAGER

-272 GLSAKADYGP
+272 GLSAKADHGP
-282 STGTN
+282 STGAW
-287 CTPDVLVKY
+287 CTPYVLVKY
-296 WGYDPDVIKQLYR
+296 WGYDPDVIKHLYR
-309 ENFSLRR
+309 EKFSLRE
-316 WTYILD
+316 WTAILD
-322 AELRASRPVLYGGV
+322 AELQASRPVYYTGC
-336 STTSGGHAFLCDGT
+336 STTSGGHAFLCDGA
-350 DGDGLYHIN
+350 DGNGLYHIN
-359 WGWNGWSNGYFDITI
+359 WGWSGWNNGYFDITV
-374 LNSDYSGTES
+374 LNSDYSGAES
-384 TTAPADGFNYSCDMI
+384 ATAPADGFNYTCKMI

-405 NGVADAPLIE
+405 NGVADAPLIV
-415 TPLLKARENEGVGCE
+415 TPLLTADENEWVGCD
-430 LLTTERADTSGS
+430 LLTTERADANGT

-449 EFVNEEKTAFDGYA
+449 EFGNYEKTAFDGYA

-477 STSKIYLEGMMEDG
+477 STSKIYLGGMGEYG
-491 SCYIEPLTFEID
+491 SYYSEPLRFKID
-503 YSFPKGRTRIY
+503 YSFPEGRTRIY

-520 GNTWQQCGNYGK
+520 GETWQQCGNSDK
-532 LCYNFYGKLFYEFDA
+532 LCYEFDA
-547 TDTTLRMAE
+547 TDTTLRMVE

-561 SLASVDEFVEGYDAS
+561 SLASVDEFVEGYGAS
-576 FNLTTSTTACSE
+576 FNLTASTTACSE
-588 QMVMLYVYG
+588 QDVMLYVYG
-597 SQTPDK
+597 SQTPEK
-603 PSEYAQSLY
+603 PSEYAQSLH

-635 YVWVCDK
+635 YVWVCDE

-650 QKFEVAESQA
+650 QKFEVAESQT
-660 PILTLASKHVNTTAG
+660 PMLTLASKHVNTTAG

-700 LTYNVRND
+700 LVYNVRND

-716 RLTSAAFNSSTPD
+716 LLASFAFNSSTPD
-729 GVYSSQSKRVKLSG
+729 GVFSSQSKRVKLSG

-761 MRSLRCYLT
+761 LRSLSCDLT
-770 LYNSSVSAEIMDLDV
+770 LYDSSESTEIMDLDV
-785 SEIPEVK
+785 SEIEIPEVK
-792 YYMVDNPNRY
+792 YYIVDNSNRY
-802 WIQRGSALLFYIAG
+802 WVQRGSTLIFYIAG
-816 APVGVHHIQASGN
+816 APVGVHHIQTSGN
-829 SLTVQGGHGCMVLM
+829 SLTVQGGPGCVALM

-856 GQCVKYVAV
+856 GQCIKYVAV

>member
-1 MRYDSIEKFN
+1 
-11 PPPPQRTMNMRKHT
+11 MNMRKHT

-63 QQSVKRAK
+63 LQSVKRAK

-167 VEPLLADI
+167 VAPLLADV
-175 AWGQTEPY
+175 AWGQSEPY

-227 SSYQL
+227 KSYQL

-272 GLSAKADYGP
+272 GLSFEADYGP
-282 STGTN
+282 SSTSAWCRPN
-287 CTPDVLVKY
+287 VLVKY
-296 WGYDPDVIKQLYR
+296 WGYDPDVIRPLYR
-309 ENFSLRR
+309 EKFSLRE
-316 WTYILD
+316 WTAILD
-322 AELRASRPVLYGGV
+322 AELQALRPVYYTGC
-336 STTSGGHAFLCDGT
+336 STTSASHAFLCDGA
-350 DGDGLYHIN
+350 DGNGLYHIN
-359 WGWNGWSNGYFDITI
+359 WGWSGWSNGYFDITV
-374 LNSDYSGTES
+374 LNSDYSGAES
-384 TTAPADGFNYSCDMI
+384 ATAPADGFNYTCSMI

-405 NGVADAPLIE
+405 NGVADAPLIV
-415 TPLLKARENEGVGCE
+415 TPLLTAIENEEVGCE

-442 FRLSIAA
+442 FKLRINA
-449 EFVNEEKTAFDGYA
+449 EFGNVEETAFEGYA
-463 GVGLKD
+463 GVCLED
-469 ESGIYLPL
+469 EKGTCTLL
-477 STSKIYLEGMMEDG
+477 DAREIYLEGMEENG
-491 SCYIEPLTFEID
+491 GYYLWPLTFEID
-503 YSFPKGRTRIY
+503 YSFPTGRSRIY

-520 GNTWQQCGNYGK
+520 GETWQQCGNS
-532 LCYNFYGKLFYEFDA
+532 GKLFYEFDA
-547 TDTTLRMAE
+547 TDTTLRMVE

-576 FNLTTSTTACSE
+576 FNLTTSTTACRE
-588 QMVMLYVYG
+588 QNVMLYVYG

-603 PSEYAQSLY
+603 PSECAQTLY

-635 YVWVCDK
+635 YVWVCDE
-642 DGRELVSA
+642 DGHELVSA
-650 QKFEVAESQA
+650 QKFVVAESQA

-675 DLETE
+675 DLETK

-695 ADKAV
+695 ANKAV

-729 GVYSSQSKRVKLSG
+729 GVFSSQSKRVKLSG

-770 LYNSSVSAEIMDLDV
+770 LYNSSESAEIMDLDV

-792 YYMVDNPNRY
+792 YYMVDSPNWY
-802 WIQRGSALLFYIAG
+802 WLQKSSDFMFYIAG
-816 APVGVHHIQASGN
+816 APVGVHHIQVKDNG
-829 SLTVQGGHGCMVLM
+829 LTVQGGHGCMMLM

-856 GQCVKYVAV
+856 GQCIKHVAV

>member
-1 MRYDSIEKFN
+1 
-11 PPPPQRTMNMRKHT
+11 
-25 LLLFLLLMAMPVL
+25 
-38 AENRSFRQARE
+38 
-49 IAERHAAKNGAHIG
+49 
-63 QQSVKRAK
+63 
-71 VLNKQQSTTSSRGYY
+71 
-86 VFPHDGNCGYTIV
+86 
-99 SGDDRMPEIVGYS
+99 
-112 TTDTYSE
+112 
-119 ENMPDGMK
+119 
-127 HLMQAYEAMA
+127 
-137 TALANGD
+137 
-144 AKVERCLAEKE
+144 
-155 ALAADST
+155 
-162 YRQPR
+162 
-167 VEPLLADI
+167 
-175 AWGQTEPY
+175 
-183 NNLCPMYDGQRRTV
+183 MYDGQRRTV

-296 WGYDPDVIKQLYR
+296 WGYDPDVIKQLNR
-309 ENFSLRR
+309 EGFSLRE
-316 WTYILD
+316 WTAILD
-322 AELRASRPVLYGGV
+322 AELRASRPVYYSGV
-336 STTSGGHAFLCDGT
+336 SFTSGGHAFLCDGA

-359 WGWNGWSNGYFDITI
+359 WGWSGWSNGYFDITV

-384 TTAPADGFNYSCDMI
+384 ATAPADGFNYSCSMI

-405 NGVADAPLIE
+405 NGVTDAPLIV
-415 TPLLKARENEGVGCE
+415 TPLLTAIEGEGVGCE

-761 MRSLRCYLT
+761 LRSLRCYLT

-792 YYMVDNPNRY
+792 YYMVDIPNQY
-802 WIQRGSALLFYIAG
+802 WIQRGPALIFYIAG
-816 APVGVHHIQASGN
+816 NPVGVHHIQTSGN
-829 SLTVQGGHGCMVLM
+829 SLTVQGGHGCMMLM
-843 SEMPRKV
+843 SEMPRQV

-856 GQCVKYVAV
+856 GQCIKYVAV

>member
-1 MRYDSIEKFN
+1 
-11 PPPPQRTMNMRKHT
+11 MNMRKHT

-63 QQSVKRAK
+63 LQSVKRAK

-144 AKVERCLAEKE
+144 AKAERCLAEKE

-167 VEPLLADI
+167 VAPLLADV
-175 AWGQTEPY
+175 AWGQSEPY

-203 AMAQLMMY
+203 AMAQLMIY

-232 DMPSVSAGER
+232 NMPLVSAGER

-272 GLSAKADYGP
+272 GLSAKADHGP
-282 STGTN
+282 STGAW
-287 CTPDVLVKY
+287 CTPYVLVKY
-296 WGYDPDVIKQLYR
+296 WGYDPDVIKHLYR
-309 ENFSLRR
+309 EKFSLRE
-316 WTYILD
+316 WTAILD
-322 AELRASRPVLYGGV
+322 AELQASRPVYYTGC
-336 STTSGGHAFLCDGT
+336 STTSGGHAFLCDGA
-350 DGDGLYHIN
+350 DGNGLYHIN
-359 WGWNGWSNGYFDITI
+359 WGWSGWNNGYFDITV
-374 LNSDYSGTES
+374 LNSDYSGAES
-384 TTAPADGFNYSCDMI
+384 ATAPADGYNYTCKMI

-405 NGVADAPLIE
+405 NGVADAPLIV
-415 TPLLKARENEGVGCE
+415 TPLLTADENEWVGCD
-430 LLTTERADTSGS
+430 LLTTERADANGT

-449 EFVNEEKTAFDGYA
+449 EFGNYEKTAFDGYA

-477 STSKIYLEGMMEDG
+477 STSKIYLGGMGEYG
-491 SCYIEPLTFEID
+491 SYYSEPLRFKID
-503 YSFPKGRTRIY
+503 YSFPEGRTRIY

-520 GNTWQQCGNYGK
+520 GETWQQCGNSDK
-532 LCYNFYGKLFYEFDA
+532 LCYEFDA
-547 TDTTLRMAE
+547 TDTTLRMVE

-561 SLASVDEFVEGYDAS
+561 SLASVDEFVEGYGAS
-576 FNLTTSTTACSE
+576 FNLTASTTACSE
-588 QMVMLYVYG
+588 QDVMLYVYG
-597 SQTPDK
+597 SQTPEK
-603 PSEYAQSLY
+603 PSEYVQSLH

-635 YVWVCDK
+635 YVWVCDE

-650 QKFEVAESQA
+650 QKFEVAESQT
-660 PILTLASKHVNTTAG
+660 PMLTLASKHVNTTAG

-700 LTYNVRND
+700 LAYNVRND

-716 RLTSAAFNSSTPD
+716 LLASFAFNSSTPD
-729 GVYSSQSKRVKLSG
+729 GVFSSQSKRVKLSG

-761 MRSLRCYLT
+761 LRSLSCDLT
-770 LYNSSVSAEIMDLDV
+770 LYDSSESTEIMDLDV
-785 SEIPEVK
+785 SEIEIPEVK
-792 YYMVDNPNRY
+792 YYIVDNSNRY
-802 WIQRGSALLFYIAG
+802 WVQRGSTLIFYIAG
-816 APVGVHHIQASGN
+816 APVGVHHIQVSGN
-829 SLTVQGGHGCMVLM
+829 SLTVQGGPGCVALM

-856 GQCVKYVAV
+856 GQCIKYVAV

>member
-1 MRYDSIEKFN
+1 
-11 PPPPQRTMNMRKHT
+11 MNMRTHT

-63 QQSVKRAK
+63 LQSVKRAK

-167 VEPLLADI
+167 VEPLLADV
-175 AWGQTEPY
+175 AWGQSEPY

-227 SSYQL
+227 KSYQL

-272 GLSAKADYGP
+272 GLSFEADYGP
-282 STGTN
+282 SSTSAWCRPN
-287 CTPDVLVKY
+287 VLVKY
-296 WGYDPDVIKQLYR
+296 WGYDPDVIRPLYR
-309 ENFSLRR
+309 EKFSLRE
-316 WTYILD
+316 WTAILD
-322 AELRASRPVLYGGV
+322 AELQASRPVYYTGC
-336 STTSGGHAFLCDGT
+336 STTSASHAFLCDGA
-350 DGDGLYHIN
+350 DGNGLYHIN
-359 WGWNGWSNGYFDITI
+359 WGWSGWSNGYFDITI
-374 LNSDYSGTES
+374 LNSDYSGAES
-384 TTAPADGFNYSCDMI
+384 ATAPADGFNYTCSMI

-405 NGVADAPLIE
+405 NGVADAPLIV
-415 TPLLKARENEGVGCE
+415 TPLLTAAKNEWVGCD
-430 LLTTERADTSGS
+430 LLTTERADANWS

-449 EFVNEEKTAFDGYA
+449 EFANYERTAFDGYV

-477 STSKIYLEGMMEDG
+477 STSKVYLGGMGENG
-491 SCYIEPLTFEID
+491 SYYSEPLRFKIN
-503 YSFPKGRTRIY
+503 YSFPEGRTRIY

-520 GNTWQQCGNYGK
+520 GNTWQQCGNSD
-532 LCYNFYGKLFYEFDA
+532 KLFYEFDA
-547 TDTTLRMAE
+547 TDTTLRMVE
-556 DTLSA
+556 DTLAA
-561 SLASVDEFVEGYDAS
+561 SLASVDEFVGGYDAS
-576 FNLTTSTTACSE
+576 FNLTASTTACRE

-635 YVWVCDK
+635 YVWVCDE
-642 DGRELVSA
+642 DGHELVSA
-650 QKFEVAESQA
+650 QKFVVAESQA

-675 DLETE
+675 DLETK

-716 RLTSAAFNSSTPD
+716 LLVSVAFNSSTPD
-729 GVYSSQSKRVKLSG
+729 GVISSQSKRVKLPG
-743 NGAVTTLT
+743 NGTVTTLSY
-751 FTLPLADYED
+751 TLPLADYED
-761 MRSLRCYLT
+761 LRSLSCYLT
-770 LYNSSVSAEIMDLDV
+770 LYNSSESAEIMDLDV

-792 YYMVDNPNRY
+792 YYMVDSPNWY
-802 WIQRGSALLFYIAG
+802 WLQKSSDFMFYIAG
-816 APVGVHHIQASGN
+816 APVGVHHIQVKDN
-829 SLTVQGGHGCMVLM
+829 DLTVQGGHGCMMLM
-843 SEMPRKV
+843 SEMPRQV

>member
-1 MRYDSIEKFN
+1 
-11 PPPPQRTMNMRKHT
+11 MNMRKHT
-25 LLLFLLLMAMPVL
+25 LLLFLLLVAMPVL

-127 HLMQAYEAMA
+127 HLMQACEAVA

-144 AKVERCLAEKE
+144 AKAERCLAEKE

-167 VEPLLADI
+167 VAPLLADI

-183 NNLCPMYDGQRRTV
+183 NNLCPMYDDQRRTV

-211 YKYPQTLK
+211 YQYPQTLK
-219 SDIPAYQT
+219 SDIPAYKT
-227 SSYQL
+227 DSYQL
-232 DMPSVSAGER
+232 DMPLVSAGER

-272 GLSAKADYGP
+272 GLSAKADHGP
-282 STGTN
+282 STGAW
-287 CTPDVLVKY
+287 CTPYVLVKY
-296 WGYDPDVIKQLYR
+296 WGYDPDVIKHLYR
-309 ENFSLRR
+309 EKFSLRE
-316 WTYILD
+316 WTAILD
-322 AELRASRPVLYGGV
+322 AELQASRPVYYTGC
-336 STTSGGHAFLCDGT
+336 STTSGGHAFLCDGA
-350 DGDGLYHIN
+350 DGNGLYHIN
-359 WGWNGWSNGYFDITI
+359 WGWSGWSNGYFDITV
-374 LNSDYSGTES
+374 LNSDYSGAES
-384 TTAPADGFNYSCDMI
+384 ATAPADGYNNTCKMI

-405 NGVADAPLIE
+405 NGVADAPLIV
-415 TPLLKARENEGVGCE
+415 TPLLTADENEWVGCD
-430 LLTTERADTSGS
+430 LLTAERADANGT
-442 FRLSIAA
+442 FRISIAA
-449 EFVNEEKTAFDGYA
+449 EFGNYEKTAFDGYA

-477 STSKIYLEGMMEDG
+477 STSKIYLGGMGEYG
-491 SCYIEPLTFEID
+491 SYYSEPLRFKID
-503 YSFPKGRTRIY
+503 YSFPEGRTRIY

-520 GNTWQQCGNYGK
+520 GETWQQCGNSDK
-532 LCYNFYGKLFYEFDA
+532 LCYEFDA
-547 TDTTLRMAE
+547 TDTTLRMVE

-561 SLASVDEFVEGYDAS
+561 SLASVDEFVEGYGAS
-576 FNLTTSTTACSE
+576 FNLTASTTACSE
-588 QMVMLYVYG
+588 QNVMLYVYG
-597 SQTPDK
+597 SQTPEK

-650 QKFEVAESQA
+650 QKFEVAESQT
-660 PILTLASKHVNTTAG
+660 PMLTLASKHVNTTAG

-792 YYMVDNPNRY
+792 YYMVDIPNQY
-802 WIQRGSALLFYIAG
+802 WIQRGPALIFYIAG
-816 APVGVHHIQASGN
+816 APVGVHHIQVSGN
-829 SLTVQGGHGCMVLM
+829 SLTVQGGPGCMVLM

-856 GQCVKYVAV
+856 GQCVKHVAV

>member
-1 MRYDSIEKFN
+1 
-11 PPPPQRTMNMRKHT
+11 MNMRKHT

-63 QQSVKRAK
+63 LQSVKRAK

-144 AKVERCLAEKE
+144 AKAERCLAEKE

-167 VEPLLADI
+167 VAPLLADV
-175 AWGQTEPY
+175 AWGQSEPY

-211 YKYPQTLK
+211 YQYPQTLQ

-227 SSYQL
+227 QSYQL
-232 DMPSVSAGER
+232 NMPSVSAGER

-296 WGYDPDVIKQLYR
+296 WEYDPDVIKQLNR
-309 ENFSLRR
+309 EGFSLRE
-316 WTYILD
+316 WTAILD
-322 AELRASRPVLYGGV
+322 AELRASRPVYYSGV
-336 STTSGGHAFLCDGT
+336 SFTSGGHAFLCDGA

-359 WGWNGWSNGYFDITI
+359 WGWSGWSNGYFDITI

-384 TTAPADGFNYSCDMI
+384 ATAPADGFNYSCSMI

-405 NGVADAPLIE
+405 NGVTDAPLIV
-415 TPLLKARENEGVGCE
+415 TPLLTAIEGEGVGCE

-588 QMVMLYVYG
+588 QNVMLYVYG
-597 SQTPDK
+597 SQTPEK

-792 YYMVDNPNRY
+792 YYMVDIPNQY
-802 WIQRGSALLFYIAG
+802 WIQRGPALIFTLQGIPLVYTTFRQVAT
-816 APVGVHHIQASGN
+816 ASP
-829 SLTVQGGHGCMVLM
+829 C
-843 SEMPRKV
+843 KV
-850 GIYNLQ
+850 GM
-856 GQCVKYVAV
+856 A
-865 EAGQQQNISLPSGI
+865 A
-879 YVVEGKKVIVY
+879 

>member
-1 MRYDSIEKFN
+1 
-11 PPPPQRTMNMRKHT
+11 MNMRKHT

-71 VLNKQQSTTSSRGYY
+71 VLNKQQSPTSSRGYY

-144 AKVERCLAEKE
+144 AKAERCLAEKE

-167 VEPLLADI
+167 VAPLLADI
-175 AWGQTEPY
+175 VWGQTEPY
-183 NNLCPMYDGQRRTV
+183 NNLCPMYDDQRRTLN
-197 TGCVAT
+197 GCVPT

-211 YKYPQTLK
+211 YQYPQTLQ

-227 SSYQL
+227 QSYQL
-232 DMPSVSAGER
+232 NMPSVSAGER

-255 AYTAA
+255 AYTAE

-272 GLSAKADYGP
+272 GLSVKADYGP
-282 STGTN
+282 SSTSAL
-287 CTPDVLVKY
+287 CTPNVLVKY
-296 WGYDPDVIKQLYR
+296 WGYDPDVIKFLFR
-309 ENFSLRR
+309 ENFSLRE
-316 WTYILD
+316 WTAILD
-322 AELRASRPVLYGGV
+322 AELQASRPVYYSGV
-336 STTSGGHAFLCDGT
+336 PFTSVGHAFLCDGA

-359 WGWNGWSNGYFDITI
+359 WGWSGWSNGYFDITV

-384 TTAPADGFNYSCDMI
+384 ATAPADGYNYSCNMI

-405 NGVADAPLIE
+405 NGVADAPLIV
-415 TPLLKARENEGVGCE
+415 TPLLTAIENEEVGCE

-442 FRLSIAA
+442 FKLRINA
-449 EFVNEEKTAFDGYA
+449 EFGNVEETAFEGYA
-463 GVGLKD
+463 GVCLED
-469 ESGIYLPL
+469 EKGTCTLL
-477 STSKIYLEGMMEDG
+477 DAREIYLEGMEENG
-491 SCYIEPLTFEID
+491 GYYLWPLTFEID
-503 YSFPKGRTRIY
+503 YSFPTGRSRIY

-520 GNTWQQCGNYGK
+520 GETWQQCGNS
-532 LCYNFYGKLFYEFDA
+532 GKLFYEFDA
-547 TDTTLRMAE
+547 TDTTLRMVE

-576 FNLTTSTTACSE
+576 FNLTTSTTACRE
-588 QMVMLYVYG
+588 QNVMLYVYG

-603 PSEYAQSLY
+603 PSECAQTLY

-635 YVWVCDK
+635 YVWVCDE
-642 DGRELVSA
+642 DGHELVSA
-650 QKFEVAESQA
+650 QKFVVAESQA

-675 DLETE
+675 DLETK

-729 GVYSSQSKRVKLSG
+729 GVFSSQSKRVKLSG

-792 YYMVDNPNRY
+792 YYMVDIPNQY
-802 WIQRGSALLFYIAG
+802 WIQRGPALIFYIAG
-816 APVGVHHIQASGN
+816 NPVGVHHIQVKDNG
-829 SLTVQGGHGCMVLM
+829 LTVQGGHGCMMLM
-843 SEMPRKV
+843 SEMPRQV

-856 GQCVKYVAV
+856 GQCIKYVAV

>member
-1 MRYDSIEKFN
+1 
-11 PPPPQRTMNMRKHT
+11 
-25 LLLFLLLMAMPVL
+25 
-38 AENRSFRQARE
+38 
-49 IAERHAAKNGAHIG
+49 
-63 QQSVKRAK
+63 
-71 VLNKQQSTTSSRGYY
+71 
-86 VFPHDGNCGYTIV
+86 
-99 SGDDRMPEIVGYS
+99 
-112 TTDTYSE
+112 
-119 ENMPDGMK
+119 
-127 HLMQAYEAMA
+127 
-137 TALANGD
+137 
-144 AKVERCLAEKE
+144 
-155 ALAADST
+155 
-162 YRQPR
+162 
-167 VEPLLADI
+167 
-175 AWGQTEPY
+175 
-183 NNLCPMYDGQRRTV
+183 MYDGQRRTV

-211 YKYPQTLK
+211 YQYPQTLK

-227 SSYQL
+227 DSYQL

-272 GLSAKADYGP
+272 GLSFEADYGP
-282 STGTN
+282 SSTSAWCRPN
-287 CTPDVLVKY
+287 VLVKY
-296 WGYDPDVIKQLYR
+296 WGYDPDVIRPLYR
-309 ENFSLRR
+309 EKFSLRE
-316 WTYILD
+316 WTAILD
-322 AELRASRPVLYGGV
+322 AELRASRPVYYTGC
-336 STTSGGHAFLCDGT
+336 STTSASHAFLCDGA
-350 DGDGLYHIN
+350 DGNGLYHIN
-359 WGWNGWSNGYFDITI
+359 WGWSGWSNGYFDITV
-374 LNSDYSGTES
+374 LNSDYSGAES
-384 TTAPADGFNYSCDMI
+384 ATAPADGFNYTCSMI

-405 NGVADAPLIE
+405 NGVADAPLIV
-415 TPLLKARENEGVGCE
+415 TPLLTAAKNEWVGCD
-430 LLTTERADTSGS
+430 LLTTERADANWS

-449 EFVNEEKTAFDGYA
+449 EFANYERTAFDGYV

-477 STSKIYLEGMMEDG
+477 STSKIYLGGMGENG
-491 SCYIEPLTFEID
+491 SYYSEPLRFKIN
-503 YSFPKGRTRIY
+503 YSFPEGRTRIY

-520 GNTWQQCGNYGK
+520 GNTWQQCGNSD
-532 LCYNFYGKLFYEFDA
+532 KLFYEFDA
-547 TDTTLRMAE
+547 TDTTLRMVE
-556 DTLSA
+556 DTLAA
-561 SLASVDEFVEGYDAS
+561 SLVSVDEFVGGYDAS
-576 FNLTTSTTACSE
+576 FNLTASTTACRE

-635 YVWVCDK
+635 YVWVCDE
-642 DGRELVSA
+642 DGHELVSA

-675 DLETE
+675 DLETG

-716 RLTSAAFNSSTPD
+716 LLVSVAFNSSTPD
-729 GVYSSQSKRVKLSG
+729 GVISSQSKRVKLSG

-761 MRSLRCYLT
+761 LRSLSCYLT
-770 LYNSSVSAEIMDLDV
+770 LYNSSESAEIMDLDV

-792 YYMVDNPNRY
+792 YYMVDSPNWY
-802 WIQRGSALLFYIAG
+802 WLQKSSDFMFYIAG
-816 APVGVHHIQASGN
+816 APVGVHHIQVKDNG
-829 SLTVQGGHGCMVLM
+829 LTVQGGHGCMMLM

-856 GQCVKYVAV
+856 GQCIKHVAV
-865 EAGQQQNISLPSGI
+865 EAGQQQNINLPSGI

>member
-1 MRYDSIEKFN
+1 
-11 PPPPQRTMNMRKHT
+11 MRKHT

-63 QQSVKRAK
+63 LQSVKRAK

-144 AKVERCLAEKE
+144 AKAERCLAEKE

-167 VEPLLADI
+167 VAPLLADV
-175 AWGQTEPY
+175 AWGQSEPY

-227 SSYQL
+227 KSYQL

-255 AYTAA
+255 AYTAE

-272 GLSAKADYGP
+272 GLSFEADYGP
-282 STGTN
+282 STSAWCRPN
-287 CTPDVLVKY
+287 VLVKY
-296 WGYDPDVIKQLYR
+296 WGYDPDVIKQLNR
-309 ENFSLRR
+309 EDFSLRE
-316 WTYILD
+316 WTAILD
-322 AELRASRPVLYGGV
+322 AELRASRPVYYSGV
-336 STTSGGHAFLCDGT
+336 SFTSGGHAFLCDGA

-359 WGWNGWSNGYFDITI
+359 WGWSGWSNGYFDITI

-384 TTAPADGFNYSCDMI
+384 ATAPADGYNYSCRMI

-415 TPLLKARENEGVGCE
+415 TPQLKALEDEGVGCE
-430 LLTTERADTSGS
+430 LLTTERADANGS
-442 FRLSIAA
+442 FKLRINA
-449 EFVNEEKTAFDGYA
+449 EFGNDDKTAFEGYA
-463 GVGLKD
+463 GVCLED
-469 ESGIYLPL
+469 EKGTCTLL
-477 STSKIYLEGMMEDG
+477 GARKVYLEGMEENG
-491 SCYIEPLTFEID
+491 AYYFWSLTFEIG
-503 YSFPKGRTRIY
+503 YSFPTGRTRIY

-520 GNTWQQCGNYGK
+520 GETWQQCGNSDK
-532 LCYNFYGKLFYEFDA
+532 LCYEFDA
-547 TDTTLRMAE
+547 TDTTLRMVE

-588 QMVMLYVYG
+588 QNVMLYVYG

-603 PSEYAQSLY
+603 PSVCAQSLY

-635 YVWVCDK
+635 YVWVCDE

-675 DLETE
+675 DLETK

-695 ADKAV
+695 ADEAV

-716 RLTSAAFNSSTPD
+716 RLTSVAFNSSTPD
-729 GVYSSQSKRVKLSG
+729 GVYSSQSKRVRLSG

-761 MRSLRCYLT
+761 LRSRSCYLT
-770 LYNSSVSAEIMDLDV
+770 LYNSSESAEIMDLDV

-792 YYMVDNPNRY
+792 YYMVDSPNRY

>member
-1 MRYDSIEKFN
+1 
-11 PPPPQRTMNMRKHT
+11 MNMRKHT

-63 QQSVKRAK
+63 LQSVKRAK

-144 AKVERCLAEKE
+144 AKAERCLAEKE

-167 VEPLLADI
+167 VAPLLADI

-183 NNLCPMYDGQRRTV
+183 NNLCPMYDDQRRTV

-211 YKYPQTLK
+211 YQYPQTLK
-219 SDIPAYQT
+219 SDIPAYKT
-227 SSYQL
+227 DSYQL
-232 DMPSVSAGER
+232 DMPLVSAGER

-272 GLSAKADYGP
+272 GLSAKADHGP
-282 STGTN
+282 STGAW
-287 CTPDVLVKY
+287 CTPYVLVKY
-296 WGYDPDVIKQLYR
+296 WGYDPDVIKHLYR
-309 ENFSLRR
+309 EKFSLRE
-316 WTYILD
+316 WTAILD
-322 AELRASRPVLYGGV
+322 AELQASRPVYYTGC
-336 STTSGGHAFLCDGT
+336 STTSGGHAFLCDGA
-350 DGDGLYHIN
+350 DGNGLYHIN
-359 WGWNGWSNGYFDITI
+359 WGWSGWSNGYFDITV
-374 LNSDYSGTES
+374 LNSDYSGAES
-384 TTAPADGFNYSCDMI
+384 ATAPADGYNNTCKMI

-405 NGVADAPLIE
+405 NGVADAPLIV
-415 TPLLKARENEGVGCE
+415 TPLLTADENEWVGCD
-430 LLTTERADTSGS
+430 LLTAERADANGT
-442 FRLSIAA
+442 FRISIAA
-449 EFVNEEKTAFDGYA
+449 EFGNYEKTAFDGYV

-477 STSKIYLEGMMEDG
+477 STSKIYLGGMGEYG
-491 SCYIEPLTFEID
+491 SYYSEPLRFKID
-503 YSFPKGRTRIY
+503 YSFPEGRTRIY

-520 GNTWQQCGNYGK
+520 GETWQQCGNSDK
-532 LCYNFYGKLFYEFDA
+532 LCYEFDA
-547 TDTTLRMAE
+547 TDTTLRMVE

-561 SLASVDEFVEGYDAS
+561 SLASVDEFVEGYGAS
-576 FNLTTSTTACSE
+576 FNLTASTTACSE
-588 QMVMLYVYG
+588 QNVMLYVYG
-597 SQTPDK
+597 SQTPEK

-635 YVWVCDK
+635 YVWVCDE

-650 QKFEVAESQA
+650 QKFEVAESQT
-660 PILTLASKHVNTTAG
+660 PMLTLTSKHVNTTAG

-700 LTYNVRND
+700 LAYNVRND

-716 RLTSAAFNSSTPD
+716 LLASFAFNSSTPD
-729 GVYSSQSKRVKLSG
+729 GVFSSQSKRVKLSG

-761 MRSLRCYLT
+761 LRSLSCDLT
-770 LYNSSVSAEIMDLDV
+770 LYDSSESTEIMDLDV

-792 YYMVDNPNRY
+792 YYLVDNSNRY
-802 WIQRGSALLFYIAG
+802 WVQRGSTLIFYIAG
-816 APVGVHHIQASGN
+816 APVGVHHIQVSGN
-829 SLTVQGGHGCMVLM
+829 SLTVQGGPGCVALM

-856 GQCVKYVAV
+856 GQCIKYVAV

>member
-1 MRYDSIEKFN
+1 
-11 PPPPQRTMNMRKHT
+11 MNMRKHT

-167 VEPLLADI
+167 VAPLLADI
-175 AWGQTEPY
+175 VWGQTEPY
-183 NNLCPMYDGQRRTV
+183 NNLCPMYDDQRRTLN
-197 TGCVAT
+197 GCVPT

-211 YKYPQTLK
+211 YQYPQTLK

-232 DMPSVSAGER
+232 NMPSVAAGER

-255 AYTAA
+255 AYTAE

-272 GLSAKADYGP
+272 GLSVEADYGP
-282 STGTN
+282 SSTSAL
-287 CTPDVLVKY
+287 CTPNVLVKY
-296 WGYDPDVIKQLYR
+296 WGYDPDVIKFLYR
-309 ENFSLRR
+309 KNFSLRE
-316 WTYILD
+316 WTTILD
-322 AELRASRPVLYGGV
+322 AELQASRPVYYSGF
-336 STTSGGHAFLCDGT
+336 STTSGGHAFLCDGA

-359 WGWNGWSNGYFDITI
+359 WGWSGWSNGYFDITV

-384 TTAPADGFNYSCDMI
+384 ATAPADGYNYNCGMI

-405 NGVADAPLIE
+405 NGVADAPLIV
-415 TPLLKARENEGVGCE
+415 TPLLTAIENEEVGCE

-442 FRLSIAA
+442 FKLRINA
-449 EFVNEEKTAFDGYA
+449 EFGNVEETAFEGYA
-463 GVGLKD
+463 GVCLED
-469 ESGIYLPL
+469 EKGTCTLL
-477 STSKIYLEGMMEDG
+477 DAREIYLEGMEENG
-491 SCYIEPLTFEID
+491 GYYFWPLTFEID
-503 YSFPKGRTRIY
+503 YSFPTGRTRIY

-520 GNTWQQCGNYGK
+520 GNTWQQCGNS
-532 LCYNFYGKLFYEFDA
+532 GKLFYEFDA
-547 TDTTLRMAE
+547 TDTTLRMVE

-576 FNLTTSTTACSE
+576 FNLTTSTTACRE
-588 QMVMLYVYG
+588 QNVMLYVYG

-603 PSEYAQSLY
+603 PSECAQTLY

-650 QKFEVAESQA
+650 QKFEVAESQT
-660 PILTLASKHVNTTAG
+660 PMLTLASKHVNTTAG

-761 MRSLRCYLT
+761 LRSLSCYLT
-770 LYNSSVSAEIMDLDV
+770 LYNSSESAEIMDLDV

-792 YYMVDNPNRY
+792 YYMVDSPNWY
-802 WIQRGSALLFYIAG
+802 WLQKSSDFMFYIAG
-816 APVGVHHIQASGN
+816 APVGVHHIQVKDNG
-829 SLTVQGGHGCMVLM
+829 LTVQGGHGCMMLM

-856 GQCVKYVAV
+856 GQCIKHVAV
-865 EAGQQQNISLPSGI
+865 EVGQQQDISLPSGI

>member
-1 MRYDSIEKFN
+1 
-11 PPPPQRTMNMRKHT
+11 MRKHT

-144 AKVERCLAEKE
+144 AKAERCLAEKE

-211 YKYPQTLK
+211 YKYPQTLQ

-296 WGYDPDVIKQLYR
+296 WGYDPDVIKQLNR
-309 ENFSLRR
+309 EGFSLRE
-316 WTYILD
+316 WTAILD
-322 AELRASRPVLYGGV
+322 AELQASRPVYYSGF
-336 STTSGGHAFLCDGT
+336 STTSGGHAFLCDGA

-359 WGWNGWSNGYFDITI
+359 WGWSGWSNGYFDITI

-384 TTAPADGFNYSCDMI
+384 ATAPADGYNYSCSMI

-415 TPLLKARENEGVGCE
+415 TPLLKALENERVGCE
-430 LLTTERADTSGS
+430 LLTTERADANGS

-449 EFVNEEKTAFDGYA
+449 DFLNDEEAAFDGYA

-469 ESGIYLPL
+469 ENGIYLPL
-477 STSKIYLEGMMEDG
+477 STSKIYLEGREENG
-491 SCYIEPLTFEID
+491 SYYAPLTFEID

-520 GNTWQQCGNYGK
+520 GNTWQQCGNSDK
-532 LCYNFYGKLFYEFDA
+532 LCYEFDA
-547 TDTTLRMAE
+547 TDTTLRLVE

-576 FNLTTSTTACSE
+576 FNLTASTTACSE
-588 QMVMLYVYG
+588 QNVMLYVYG

-603 PSEYAQSLY
+603 PSECAQTLY
-612 VNIPAKGHVTRRF
+612 VNIPAKGHVIRRF

-716 RLTSAAFNSSTPD
+716 RLMSVAFNSSTPD

-761 MRSLRCYLT
+761 LRSLSCGLT
-770 LYNSSVSAEIMDLDV
+770 LYNSSESAEIMDLDV

-802 WIQRGSALLFYIAG
+802 WIQRSSSLIFYIAG
-816 APVGVHHIQASGN
+816 APVGVHHIQVSGN
-829 SLTVQGGHGCMVLM
+829 SLTVQGGHGCMTLM

>member
-1 MRYDSIEKFN
+1 
-11 PPPPQRTMNMRKHT
+11 MNMRKHT

-63 QQSVKRAK
+63 LQSVKRAK

-144 AKVERCLAEKE
+144 AKAERCLAEKE

-167 VEPLLADI
+167 VAPLLADV
-175 AWGQTEPY
+175 AWGQSEPY

-232 DMPSVSAGER
+232 NMPLVSAGER

-272 GLSAKADYGP
+272 GLSAKADHGP
-282 STGTN
+282 STGAW
-287 CTPDVLVKY
+287 CTPYVLVKY
-296 WGYDPDVIKQLYR
+296 WGYDPDVIKHLYR
-309 ENFSLRR
+309 EKFSLRE
-316 WTYILD
+316 WTAILD
-322 AELRASRPVLYGGV
+322 AELQASRPVYYTGC
-336 STTSGGHAFLCDGT
+336 STTSGGHAFLCDGA
-350 DGDGLYHIN
+350 DGNGLYHIN
-359 WGWNGWSNGYFDITI
+359 WGWSGWNNGYFDITV
-374 LNSDYSGTES
+374 LNSDYSGAES
-384 TTAPADGFNYSCDMI
+384 ATAPADGFNYTCKMI

-405 NGVADAPLIE
+405 NGVADAPLIV
-415 TPLLKARENEGVGCE
+415 TPLLTADENEWVGCD
-430 LLTTERADTSGS
+430 LLTTERADANGT

-449 EFVNEEKTAFDGYA
+449 EFGNYEKTAFDGYA

-477 STSKIYLEGMMEDG
+477 STSKIYLGGMGEYG
-491 SCYIEPLTFEID
+491 SYYSEPLRFKID
-503 YSFPKGRTRIY
+503 YSFPEGRTRIY

-520 GNTWQQCGNYGK
+520 GETWQQCGNSDK
-532 LCYNFYGKLFYEFDA
+532 LCYEFDA
-547 TDTTLRMAE
+547 TDTTLRMVE

-561 SLASVDEFVEGYDAS
+561 SLASVDEFVEGYGAS
-576 FNLTTSTTACSE
+576 FNLTASTTACSE
-588 QMVMLYVYG
+588 QDVMLYVYG
-597 SQTPDK
+597 SQTPEK
-603 PSEYAQSLY
+603 PSEYAQSLH

-635 YVWVCDK
+635 YVWVCDE

-650 QKFEVAESQA
+650 QKFEVAESQT
-660 PILTLASKHVNTTAG
+660 PMLTLASKHVNTTAG

-700 LTYNVRND
+700 LAYNVRND

-716 RLTSAAFNSSTPD
+716 LLASFAFNSSTPD
-729 GVYSSQSKRVKLSG
+729 GVFSSQSKRVKLSG

-761 MRSLRCYLT
+761 LRSLSCDLT
-770 LYNSSVSAEIMDLDV
+770 LYDSSESTEIMDLDV
-785 SEIPEVK
+785 SEIEIPEVK
-792 YYMVDNPNRY
+792 YYIVDNSNRY
-802 WIQRGSALLFYIAG
+802 WVQRGSTLIFYIAG
-816 APVGVHHIQASGN
+816 APVGVHHIQTSGN

-856 GQCVKYVAV
+856 GQCIKYVAV
-865 EAGQQQNISLPSGI
+865 GAGQQQNISLPSGI

>member
-1 MRYDSIEKFN
+1 
-11 PPPPQRTMNMRKHT
+11 MNMRKHT

-63 QQSVKRAK
+63 LQSVKRAK

-144 AKVERCLAEKE
+144 AKAERCLAEKE

-167 VEPLLADI
+167 VAPLLADV
-175 AWGQTEPY
+175 AWGQSEPY

-227 SSYQL
+227 KSYQL

-272 GLSAKADYGP
+272 GLSFEADYGP
-282 STGTN
+282 STSAWCRPN
-287 CTPDVLVKY
+287 VLVKY
-296 WGYDPDVIKQLYR
+296 WGYDPDVIRPLYR
-309 ENFSLRR
+309 ENFSLRE
-316 WTYILD
+316 WTAILD
-322 AELRASRPVLYGGV
+322 AELQALRPVYYRGC
-336 STTSGGHAFLCDGT
+336 STTSGSHAFLCDGA
-350 DGDGLYHIN
+350 DGNGLYHIN
-359 WGWNGWSNGYFDITI
+359 WGWSGWSNGYFDITV
-374 LNSDYSGTES
+374 LNSDYSGAES
-384 TTAPADGFNYSCDMI
+384 ATAPADGFNYTCSMI

-405 NGVADAPLIE
+405 NGVADAPLIV
-415 TPLLKARENEGVGCE
+415 TPLLTADKNEWVGCD
-430 LLTTERADTSGS
+430 LLTTERADANWS

-449 EFVNEEKTAFDGYA
+449 EFANYERTAFDGYA

-477 STSKIYLEGMMEDG
+477 STSKIYLGGMGENG
-491 SCYIEPLTFEID
+491 SYYSEPLRFKIN
-503 YSFPKGRTRIY
+503 YSFPEGRTRIY

-520 GNTWQQCGNYGK
+520 GNTWQQCGNSD
-532 LCYNFYGKLFYEFDA
+532 KLFYEFDA
-547 TDTTLRMAE
+547 TDTTLRMVE
-556 DTLSA
+556 DTLAA
-561 SLASVDEFVEGYDAS
+561 SLASVDEFVEGCDAS
-576 FNLTTSTTACSE
+576 FNLTASTTACRE
-588 QMVMLYVYG
+588 QNVMLYVYG

-603 PSEYAQSLY
+603 PSECAQTLY

-635 YVWVCDK
+635 YVWVCDE

-650 QKFEVAESQA
+650 QKFEVAESQT

-695 ADKAV
+695 ADEAV

-716 RLTSAAFNSSTPD
+716 LLVSVAFNSSTPD
-729 GVYSSQSKRVKLSG
+729 GVISSQSKRVKLSG

-761 MRSLRCYLT
+761 LRSLSCYLT
-770 LYNSSVSAEIMDLDV
+770 LYNSSESAEIMDLDV

-792 YYMVDNPNRY
+792 YYMVDSPNWY
-802 WIQRGSALLFYIAG
+802 WLQKSSDFMFYIAG
-816 APVGVHHIQASGN
+816 APVGVHHIQVKDNG
-829 SLTVQGGHGCMVLM
+829 LTVQGGHGCMMLM

-856 GQCVKYVAV
+856 GQCIKHVAV

>member
-1 MRYDSIEKFN
+1 
-11 PPPPQRTMNMRKHT
+11 
-25 LLLFLLLMAMPVL
+25 MPVL

-63 QQSVKRAK
+63 LQSVKRAK

-144 AKVERCLAEKE
+144 AKAERCLAEKE

-167 VEPLLADI
+167 VAPLLADV
-175 AWGQTEPY
+175 AWGQSEPY

-232 DMPSVSAGER
+232 NMPLVSAGER

-272 GLSAKADYGP
+272 GLSAKADHGP
-282 STGTN
+282 STGAW
-287 CTPDVLVKY
+287 CTPYVLVKY
-296 WGYDPDVIKQLYR
+296 WGYDPDVIKHLYR
-309 ENFSLRR
+309 EKFSLRE
-316 WTYILD
+316 WTAILD
-322 AELRASRPVLYGGV
+322 AELQASRPVYYTGC
-336 STTSGGHAFLCDGT
+336 STTSGGHAFLCDGA
-350 DGDGLYHIN
+350 DGNGLYHIN
-359 WGWNGWSNGYFDITI
+359 WGWSGWNNGYFDITV
-374 LNSDYSGTES
+374 LNSDYSGAES
-384 TTAPADGFNYSCDMI
+384 ATAPADGFNYTCKMI

-405 NGVADAPLIE
+405 NGVADAPLIV
-415 TPLLKARENEGVGCE
+415 TPLLTADENEWVGCD
-430 LLTTERADTSGS
+430 LLTTERADANGT

-449 EFVNEEKTAFDGYA
+449 EFGNYEKTAFDGYA

-477 STSKIYLEGMMEDG
+477 STSKIYLGGMGEYG
-491 SCYIEPLTFEID
+491 SYYSEPLRFKID
-503 YSFPKGRTRIY
+503 YSFPEGRTRIY

-520 GNTWQQCGNYGK
+520 GETWQQCGNSDK
-532 LCYNFYGKLFYEFDA
+532 LCYEFDA
-547 TDTTLRMAE
+547 TDTTLRMVE

-561 SLASVDEFVEGYDAS
+561 SLASVDEFVEGYGAS
-576 FNLTTSTTACSE
+576 FNLTASTTACSE
-588 QMVMLYVYG
+588 QDVMLYVYG
-597 SQTPDK
+597 SQTPEK
-603 PSEYAQSLY
+603 PSEYAQSLH

-635 YVWVCDK
+635 YVWVCDE

-650 QKFEVAESQA
+650 QKFEVAESQT
-660 PILTLASKHVNTTAG
+660 PMLTLASKHVNTTAG

-700 LTYNVRND
+700 LAYNVRND

-716 RLTSAAFNSSTPD
+716 LLASFAFNSSTPD
-729 GVYSSQSKRVKLSG
+729 GVFSSQSKRVKLSG

-761 MRSLRCYLT
+761 LRSLSCDLT
-770 LYNSSVSAEIMDLDV
+770 LYDSSESTEIMDLDV
-785 SEIPEVK
+785 SEIEIPKVK
-792 YYMVDNPNRY
+792 YYIVDNSNRY
-802 WIQRGSALLFYIAG
+802 WVQRGSTLIFYIAG
-816 APVGVHHIQASGN
+816 APVGVHHIQTSGN

-856 GQCVKYVAV
+856 GQCIKYVAV
-865 EAGQQQNISLPSGI
+865 GAGQQQNISLPSGI

>member
-1 MRYDSIEKFN
+1 MKR
-11 PPPPQRTMNMRKHT
+11 HT

-63 QQSVKRAK
+63 LQSVKRAK

-144 AKVERCLAEKE
+144 AKAERCLAEKE

-167 VEPLLADI
+167 VAPLLADV
-175 AWGQTEPY
+175 AWDQTEPY

-227 SSYQL
+227 ETYQL

-272 GLSAKADYGP
+272 GLSAKADHGP
-282 STGTN
+282 STGAW
-287 CTPDVLVKY
+287 CTPYVLVKY
-296 WGYDPDVIKQLYR
+296 WGYDPDVIKHLYR
-309 ENFSLRR
+309 EKFSLRE
-316 WTYILD
+316 WTAILD
-322 AELRASRPVLYGGV
+322 AELQASRPVYYTGC
-336 STTSGGHAFLCDGT
+336 STTSGGHAFLCDGA
-350 DGDGLYHIN
+350 DGNGLYHIN
-359 WGWNGWSNGYFDITI
+359 WGWSGWSNGYFDITI
-374 LNSDYSGTES
+374 LNSDYSGAES
-384 TTAPADGFNYSCDMI
+384 ATAPADGYNNTCKMI

-405 NGVADAPLIE
+405 NGVADAPLIV
-415 TPLLKARENEGVGCE
+415 TPLLTADENEWVGCD
-430 LLTTERADTSGS
+430 LLTAERADANGT
-442 FRLSIAA
+442 FRISIAA
-449 EFVNEEKTAFDGYA
+449 EFGNYEKTAFDGYA

-477 STSKIYLEGMMEDG
+477 STSKIYLGGMGEYG
-491 SCYIEPLTFEID
+491 SYYSEPLRFKID
-503 YSFPKGRTRIY
+503 YSFPEGRTRIY

-520 GNTWQQCGNYGK
+520 GETWQQCGNSDK
-532 LCYNFYGKLFYEFDA
+532 LCYEFDA
-547 TDTTLRMAE
+547 TDTTLRMVE

-561 SLASVDEFVEGYDAS
+561 SLASVDEFVEGYDAK
-576 FNLTTSTTACSE
+576 FNLTASTTACSE
-588 QMVMLYVYG
+588 QKIMLYVYG

-603 PSEYAQSLY
+603 PSECAQSLY

-635 YVWVCDK
+635 YVWVCDEN
-642 DGRELVSA
+642 GRELVSA

-660 PILTLASKHVNTTAG
+660 PILTLVSKEINTTAG
-675 DLETE
+675 DFETE
-680 NAYLWGYRTAVPRVN
+680 DAYFFSHHLAVPRVN
-695 ADKAV
+695 ADEAIG
-700 LTYNVRND
+700 TYDVRND
-708 GGLCYANA
+708 GGLCYAYA
-716 RLTSAAFNSSTPD
+716 ELLSVAFNKSTPD
-729 GVYSSQSKRVKLSG
+729 GVYSSQSKRVKLPG
-743 NGAVTTLT
+743 NGTVTTLSY
-751 FTLPLADYED
+751 TLPLADYED
-761 MRSLRCYLT
+761 LRSVICDLYL
-770 LYNSSVSAEIMDLDV
+770 YESAESTEAMNIDV
-785 SEIPEVK
+785 SEIPDVEFGLVE
-792 YYMVDNPNRY
+792 NPNLV
-802 WIQRGSALLFYIAG
+802 WTQRGTAFGFYIAG
-816 APVGVHHIQASGN
+816 TPVGVHHILASGN
-829 SLTVQGGHGCMVLM
+829 SLTVQGGHGCMMLM
-843 SEMPRKV
+843 SEMPRQV
-850 GIYNLQ
+850 GVYNLQ
-856 GQCVKYVAV
+856 GQCIKYVAV

>member
-1 MRYDSIEKFN
+1 
-11 PPPPQRTMNMRKHT
+11 MNMRKHT

-63 QQSVKRAK
+63 LQSVKRAK

-127 HLMQAYEAMA
+127 HLMQACEAMA

-144 AKVERCLAEKE
+144 AKAERCLAEKE

-167 VEPLLADI
+167 VAPLLADV
-175 AWGQTEPY
+175 AWGQSEPY

-232 DMPSVSAGER
+232 NMPLVSAGER

-272 GLSAKADYGP
+272 GLSAKADHGP
-282 STGTN
+282 STGAW
-287 CTPDVLVKY
+287 CTPYVLVKY
-296 WGYDPDVIKQLYR
+296 WGYDPDVIKHLYR
-309 ENFSLRR
+309 EKFSLRE
-316 WTYILD
+316 WTAILD
-322 AELRASRPVLYGGV
+322 AELQASRPVYYTGC
-336 STTSGGHAFLCDGT
+336 STTSGGHAFLCDGA
-350 DGDGLYHIN
+350 DGNGLYHIN
-359 WGWNGWSNGYFDITI
+359 WGWSGWNNGYFDITV
-374 LNSDYSGTES
+374 LNSDYSGAES
-384 TTAPADGFNYSCDMI
+384 ATAPADGFNYTCKMI

-405 NGVADAPLIE
+405 NGVADAPLIV
-415 TPLLKARENEGVGCE
+415 TPLLTADENEWVGCD
-430 LLTTERADTSGS
+430 LLTTERADANGT

-449 EFVNEEKTAFDGYA
+449 EFGNYEKTAFDGYA

-477 STSKIYLEGMMEDG
+477 STSKIYLGGMGEYG
-491 SCYIEPLTFEID
+491 SYYSEPLRFKID
-503 YSFPKGRTRIY
+503 YSFPEGRIRIY

-520 GNTWQQCGNYGK
+520 GETWQQCGNSDK
-532 LCYNFYGKLFYEFDA
+532 LCYEFDA
-547 TDTTLRMAE
+547 TDTTLRMVE

-561 SLASVDEFVEGYDAS
+561 SLASVDEFVEGYGAS
-576 FNLTTSTTACSE
+576 FNLTASTTACSE
-588 QMVMLYVYG
+588 QDVMLYVYG
-597 SQTPDK
+597 SQTPEK
-603 PSEYAQSLY
+603 PSEYAQSLH

-635 YVWVCDK
+635 YVWVCDE

-650 QKFEVAESQA
+650 QKFEVAESQT
-660 PILTLASKHVNTTAG
+660 PMLTLASKHVNTTAG

-700 LTYNVRND
+700 LAYNVRND

-716 RLTSAAFNSSTPD
+716 LLASFAFNSSTPD
-729 GVYSSQSKRVKLSG
+729 GVFSSQSKRVKLSG

-761 MRSLRCYLT
+761 LRSLSCDLT
-770 LYNSSVSAEIMDLDV
+770 LYDSSESTEIMDLDV
-785 SEIPEVK
+785 SEIEIPEVK
-792 YYMVDNPNRY
+792 YYIVDNSNRY
-802 WIQRGSALLFYIAG
+802 WVQRGSTLIFYIAG
-816 APVGVHHIQASGN
+816 APVGVHHIQTSGN

-856 GQCVKYVAV
+856 GQCIKYVAV
-865 EAGQQQNISLPSGI
+865 GAGQQQNISLPSGI

>member
-1 MRYDSIEKFN
+1 
-11 PPPPQRTMNMRKHT
+11 MNMRKHT

-63 QQSVKRAK
+63 LQSVKRAK

-144 AKVERCLAEKE
+144 AKAERCLAEKE

-167 VEPLLADI
+167 VAPLLADV
-175 AWGQTEPY
+175 AWGQSEPY

-232 DMPSVSAGER
+232 NMPLVSAGER

-272 GLSAKADYGP
+272 GLSAKADHGP
-282 STGTN
+282 STGAW
-287 CTPDVLVKY
+287 CTPYVLVKY
-296 WGYDPDVIKQLYR
+296 WGYDPDVIKHLYR
-309 ENFSLRR
+309 EKFSLRE
-316 WTYILD
+316 WTAILD
-322 AELRASRPVLYGGV
+322 AELQASRPVYYTGC
-336 STTSGGHAFLCDGT
+336 STTSGGHAFLCDGA
-350 DGDGLYHIN
+350 DGNGLYHIN
-359 WGWNGWSNGYFDITI
+359 WGWSGWNNGYFDITV
-374 LNSDYSGTES
+374 LNSDYSGAES
-384 TTAPADGFNYSCDMI
+384 ATAPADGYNYTCKMI

-405 NGVADAPLIE
+405 NGVADAPLIV
-415 TPLLKARENEGVGCE
+415 TPLLTADENEWVGCD
-430 LLTTERADTSGS
+430 LLTTERADANGT

-449 EFVNEEKTAFDGYA
+449 EFGNYEKTAFDGYA

-477 STSKIYLEGMMEDG
+477 STSKIYLGGMGEYG
-491 SCYIEPLTFEID
+491 SYYSEPLRFKID
-503 YSFPKGRTRIY
+503 YSFPEGRTRIY

-520 GNTWQQCGNYGK
+520 GETWQQCGNSDK
-532 LCYNFYGKLFYEFDA
+532 LCYEFDA
-547 TDTTLRMAE
+547 TDTTLRMVE

-561 SLASVDEFVEGYDAS
+561 SLASVDEFVEGYGAS
-576 FNLTTSTTACSE
+576 FNLTASTTACSE
-588 QMVMLYVYG
+588 QDVMLYVYG
-597 SQTPDK
+597 SQTPEK
-603 PSEYAQSLY
+603 PSEYAQSLH

-635 YVWVCDK
+635 YVWVCDE

-650 QKFEVAESQA
+650 QKFEVAESQT
-660 PILTLASKHVNTTAG
+660 PMLTLASKHVNTTAG

-700 LTYNVRND
+700 LAYNVRND

-716 RLTSAAFNSSTPD
+716 LLASFAFNSSTPD
-729 GVYSSQSKRVKLSG
+729 GVFSSQSKRVKLSG

-761 MRSLRCYLT
+761 LRSLSCDLT
-770 LYNSSVSAEIMDLDV
+770 LYDSSESTEIMDLDV
-785 SEIPEVK
+785 SEIEIPEVK
-792 YYMVDNPNRY
+792 YYIVDNSNRY
-802 WIQRGSALLFYIAG
+802 WVQRGSTLIFYIAG
-816 APVGVHHIQASGN
+816 APVGVHHIQVSGN
-829 SLTVQGGHGCMVLM
+829 SLTVQGGPGCVALM

-856 GQCVKYVAV
+856 GQCIKYVAV

>member
-1 MRYDSIEKFN
+1 
-11 PPPPQRTMNMRKHT
+11 MNMRKHT

-71 VLNKQQSTTSSRGYY
+71 VLNKQQSTISSRGYY

-99 SGDDRMPEIVGYS
+99 SGDDRMSEIVGYS

-144 AKVERCLAEKE
+144 AKAERCLAEKE

-167 VEPLLADI
+167 VAPLLADVV
-175 AWGQTEPY
+175 WGQTEPY
-183 NNLCPMYDGQRRTV
+183 NNLCPMYDDKRRTV

-227 SSYQL
+227 DSYQL

-296 WGYDPDVIKQLYR
+296 WGYDPDVIKQLNR
-309 ENFSLRR
+309 EGFSLRE
-316 WTYILD
+316 WTAILD
-322 AELRASRPVLYGGV
+322 AELRASRPVYYSGV
-336 STTSGGHAFLCDGT
+336 SFTSGGHAFLCDGA

-359 WGWNGWSNGYFDITI
+359 WGWSGWSNGYFDITI

-384 TTAPADGFNYSCDMI
+384 ATAPADGFNYSCSMI

-405 NGVADAPLIE
+405 NGVADAPLIV
-415 TPLLKARENEGVGCE
+415 TPLLTAIEGEGVGCE

-588 QMVMLYVYG
+588 QNVMLYVYG
-597 SQTPDK
+597 SQTPEK

-761 MRSLRCYLT
+761 LRSLSCGLT
-770 LYNSSVSAEIMDLDV
+770 MYNSSESAEIMELDV
-785 SEIPEVK
+785 SEIPKVK

-802 WIQRGSALLFYIAG
+802 WLQNSSGFMFYIAG
-816 APVGVHHIQASGN
+816 APVGVHHVQASGN
-829 SLTVQGGHGCMVLM
+829 SLIVQGGHGCMMLM
-843 SEMPRKV
+843 SEMPRQV

-856 GQCVKYVAV
+856 GQCIKYVAV